1 MTPFFTQKTKYRKN
15 QTANSGFTLVEL
27 LAVVAILLLV
37 GLIAVFSLNKLR
49 RTLRQHELDAKAQII
64 YVAAQNRLAELRAA
78 GQEALCI
85 NGFDKSD
92 SIVHKMEY
100 DSRHMDESAKN
111 TDFYYLLV
119 NDTSDKFQTA
129 VTALLPSSAVDQE
142 LWNGYWCIEFAPETG
157 SIYAVFYS
165 ETTLPD
171 HDDLNA
177 SYRNFNY
184 RLKTTSVGYYGG
196 DIAQTQD
203 ISKFNP
209 SITIENAEKLI
220 VTFYCNN
227 PVSEKMT
234 FKIDISD
241 KDGGTYTRT
250 ITNFA
255 QLDKY
260 NYKYQW
266 ILDSLAAEKG
276 IGDAGAA
283 RFAAQTGGEV
293 SCGTP
298 ITITL
303 TVSSANPSVDTVS
316 TSRTTNGLFDDRAD
330 LSYGENTALVSCG
343 RHLANLDS
351 SSRVSSTIT
360 SAVQISDISFS
371 DDPADPSDWYSL
383 CTAKGVNFKPI
394 SNNHLTSYVGS
405 SSIGGITA
413 RHTINGLTVS
423 SSSPAGLF
431 SNFSGKISNVT
442 LVNANISSTSAA
454 GALVGRAT
462 GSLKLEN
469 CRVYLAD
476 SDLSGMKAASA
487 DKIPSRITGTHA
499 GGLVG
504 VYENSS
510 TGNAQANGTLI
521 IENSFAATA
530 INSTTAAGGL
540 VGHAAG
546 AVSVSQSYAD
556 CYLTAPVTG
565 GLVGTTTG
573 SGGLTLSDSYA
584 AGYQTAT
591 DSAAGFV
598 AGYLTKATSSY
609 SACAYLGN
617 PQAVYTTA
625 KTSTS
630 IATDIKNVF
639 YLTSGLDGKQ
649 HTDITGTTGG
659 RSYAEMI
666 AAEFLTDL
674 GGTAFTAA
682 SADTTHPYNL
692 LGQGLSTY
700 SYPRLANLSHYGD
713 WKAEFETDALVYYE
727 QYKDGSVGFFGGNVD
742 NLDDGKTILGDGYA
756 VALSASLN
764 GSLTV
769 TYNGNSVTLSGTATP
784 LTSSYGGT
792 TYYLY
797 PVGML
802 TTSTDTTTTNF
813 YHSVNVNGRT
823 YQFNPYFAKTVT
835 TGSGAGVPATVYLR
849 TARHLYELSCRY
861 GDLAAATANTTF
873 RQERDIDYD
882 TYGWTTY
889 TSSTDTVTS
898 QAPIHSA
905 VNAADAGDTGGF
917 RAVYDGDGHTIRG
930 VSFASA
936 GNDVGMFAVVA
947 PMGTVRNVALLSDS
961 SSNTNKKS
969 TVERSGLIQGSTT
982 VVYMGALAGRNYGTV
997 SNCAVSGYA
1006 FGGASG
1012 VAAYQHSTVYLGG
1025 LVGGNLYHKTHSGR
1039 IVSSEANCP
1048 QAEVSAY
1055 SAAVYAGGF
1064 TGSNAGGSIQSCYA
1078 LGVLKARDVS
1088 ASTVRLC
1095 GFAGENAGGAL
1106 AYCYS
1111 ATALTAA
1118 GEAEVYG
1125 LTRTGG
1131 SAAQCF
1137 YLDGGTYAYGEG
1149 LYAYNVSGNSFR
1161 VNAAQSPI
1169 NGANLETQ
1177 SLYGFT
1183 KLTASGTEA
1192 VYPYPAVVRDAAGKT
1207 VHYGPWPKQR
1217 HIGTMGV
1224 FYWEREQ
1231 GGNAGYHLS
1240 YIGTDNGVAFSGST
1254 LCVQHNDSGV
1264 VMEYGYGY
1272 FFKPGGLTDTVRLDV
1287 SANCHLGAVNEAAGS
1302 ALKAQ
1307 MPEYEFVAYTT
1318 GAGQATDTKFTG
1330 AMYLTGKETNC
1341 TWTLKYGDAESVYTL
1356 CPFFADAMSLD
1367 SITDTPFSDA
1377 HKPGTAGK
1385 PYQVRSVSQ
1394 LQNINWN
1401 YGTKSVDHS
1410 ITSSNDENITK
1421 YPYLGSYRN
1430 SVGWG
1435 EDNFGNQT
1443 RRYWVQSH
1451 DLDAAAEYKITNNS
1465 DHLFTPIGNMVDRNN
1480 DGGTANPYVSFF
1492 CSDYDGGAYTIRNV
1506 QIESTAQCV
1515 GLFGYTIGA
1524 NLKDIVMYS
1533 DRASE
1538 IVNGKKG
1545 TGWYA
1550 VGGLVGF
1557 AGAGK
1562 DNASFTNCSVSGY
1575 TIRDIR
1581 ENPSG
1586 WGGGCVGGLVG
1597 ATNMN
1602 ITGCTA
1608 VTDIELNPGY
1618 NTAWNNL
1625 RVGGIAGV
1633 CRATLDKCYAGGSI
1647 TVGKLNTYHS
1657 GYGNSTSIWVGG
1669 LVGGI
1674 ILRDHGSLESYMG
1687 TTTNAL
1693 TVRNSY
1699 AFVELPPLN
1708 TNTNKNHVMSS
1719 FAIASNG
1726 EMRNTFS
1733 TSTNNKNIYNTS
1745 AFIYNSYA
1753 LIDTIGS
1760 TEDYSAFK
1768 DDINSWASKNG
1779 NVWVY
1784 QEQNNRVQVY
1794 GRNLNTV
1801 DSSAE
1806 RRRIILNNERSPYIT
1821 YAQMQKDL
1829 QGWLNGGESTS
1840 TLKFDTVTVTENGA
1854 PIPGKYSFPGANAE
1868 MLDGLDFPFPTIL
1881 TQKDVAGR
1889 TVNVHYGRWP
1899 TSGLYWERTRTTL
1912 DLCADRSGEGAPTL
1926 TVALYQYPAV
1936 TEATDTPKITLVN
1949 DTDGQTSNLLGVG
1962 TPQYDSTAKRWT
1974 VTFTGKGRTGLVIA
1988 RAKLGGHTAEMTID
2002 VTQTLLLTSDKAA
2015 SGVSVRYGGE
2025 SETVQL
2031 TLTDAKN
2038 KPIAAKQGESLTW
2051 EVTATKQGGG
2061 YDPGDESIVECSAVT
2076 AVDAASGLYQFTV
2089 SGFSGGISTVSV
2101 TCTYTYPEGT
2111 GQKSV
2116 TARLLLNAKSTR
2128 DAVGLVYDAAEDTR
2142 VYAVANGEYR
2152 SELNDTS
2159 KAGRADVTVPEFS
2172 REVGKL
2178 YLFAGSGYTELGD
2191 FEVVT
2196 SGLSAVNA
2204 EGKTVAVTATPGAI
2218 QTAEGV
2224 QYREVT
2230 FISTDEALI
2239 SGEIVLRHKD
2249 GAVYTLHLEEYTY
2262 KPTT

>member
-85 NGFDKSD
+85 NGFDESD

-100 DSRHMDESAKN
+100 DPRHMDESAKN

-119 NDTSDKFQTA
+119 NDTSYKSQTA
-129 VTALLPSSAVDQE
+129 ATALLPSSAVDQE

-171 HDDLNA
+171 HDDLNT

-184 RLKTTSVGYYGG
+184 RLKTASVGYYGG

-203 ISKFNP
+203 ISKFNQ

-241 KDGGTYTRT
+241 KDGGTFTRT

-276 IGDAGAA
+276 IGNAGAA
-283 RFAAQTGGEV
+283 RFAAQTNYKV
-293 SCGTP
+293 SRGTP

-351 SSRVSSTIT
+351 SSGVSPTIT

-383 CTAKGVNFKPI
+383 YTAKGVSFKPI
-394 SNNHLTSYVGS
+394 SDNHITSYVGS
-405 SSIGGITA
+405 SSIGSDSA

-423 SSSPAGLF
+423 SNSPAGLF

-462 GSLKLEN
+462 GSLKLAN

-521 IENSFAATA
+521 IENSFAATT

-540 VGHAAG
+540 VGHAVG

-573 SGGLTLSDSYA
+573 NGGLTLSDSYA

-598 AGYLTKATSSY
+598 AGYLTKATNSY

-625 KTSTS
+625 NTSTS

-666 AAEFLTDL
+666 AAQFLTDL

-700 SYPRLANLSHYGD
+700 SYPRLVKLSHYGD
-713 WKAEFETDALVYYE
+713 WQAEFETEALVYYE
-727 QYKDGSVGFFGGNVD
+727 RYIDNSVGFFGGNVD

-756 VALSASLN
+756 VALSAPLT

-769 TYNGNSVTLSGTATP
+769 TYNGNSVTLSGTTTP

-797 PVGML
+797 PVDML
-802 TTSTDTTTTNF
+802 TTGTDISDTSF
-813 YHSVNVNGRT
+813 YHSVTVNGRT

-835 TGSGAGVPATVYLR
+835 TGSGTRAPASVYLR
-849 TARHLYELSCRY
+849 TARHLYELSRHY

-873 RQERDIDYD
+873 RQECDIS
-882 TYGWTTY
+882 Y
-889 TSSTDTVTS
+889 TSYLWADYTNYGAVSTQT
-898 QAPIHSA
+898 PITGTA
-905 VNAADAGDTGGF
+905 ENDGDTGGF
-917 RAVYDGDGHTIRG
+917 RAVYDGGGHTIRG
-930 VSFASA
+930 VSFVSA
-936 GNDVGMFAVVA
+936 GNDVGMFAVIA
-947 PMGTVRNVALLSDS
+947 PGGMVRNVALLSDS
-961 SSNTNKKS
+961 SSNASKS
-969 TVERSGLIQGSTT
+969 AVERSGLIQGSTT

-1006 FGGASG
+1006 LGGASG

-1048 QAEVSAY
+1048 LAEVSAY

-1078 LGVLKARDVS
+1078 LGVLKALDVS
-1088 ASTVRLC
+1088 NSTVRLC

-1240 YIGTDNGVAFSGST
+1240 YIGTEEGDRFSGNT

-1318 GAGQATDTKFTG
+1318 GA
-1330 AMYLTGKETNC
+1330 MYLTGEETNC

-1367 SITDTPFSDA
+1367 SITDTQFSDA

-1430 SVGWG
+1430 TVWG
-1435 EDNFGNQT
+1435 SDEKKFGNQT

-1451 DLDAAAEYKITNNS
+1451 DLDAAAEYKTTNNS
-1465 DHLFTPIGNMVDRNN
+1465 DHLFTPIGNMVDTRN
-1480 DGGTANPYVSFF
+1480 DGGKADPYVSFF

-1608 VTDIELNPGY
+1608 VTDIVLNVEY
-1618 NTAWNNL
+1618 DEAWTNL

-1633 CRATLDKCYAGGSI
+1633 CRATLDKCYAGGSV
-1647 TVGKLNTYHS
+1647 TAAAMKNSHVGVAS
-1657 GYGNSTSIWVGG
+1657 STNIWVGG

-1674 ILRDHGSLESYMG
+1674 ILRDHGNLESYMG

-1708 TNTNKNHVMSS
+1708 NDANKNHVKATYS
-1719 FAIASNG
+1719 IASNG
-1726 EMRNTFS
+1726 EMLNAFAPV
-1733 TSTNNKNIYNTS
+1733 TNSVAYIKNC
-1745 AFIYNSYA
+1745 YA
-1753 LIDTIGS
+1753 LIDTAANAN
-1760 TEDYSAFK
+1760 DYNAFGKSA
-1768 DDINSWASKNG
+1768 DTNWAAELDLNHYTKNG
-1779 NVWVY
+1779 
-1784 QEQNNRVQVY
+1784 ENNRQ
-1794 GRNLNTV
+1794 
-1801 DSSAE
+1801 E
-1806 RRRIILNNERSPYIT
+1806 KQRRVLITNNGKTPYIT
-1821 YAQMQKDL
+1821 YEQMQTALKDL
-1829 QGWLNGGESTS
+1829 LNGGESTS

-1899 TSGLYWERTRTTL
+1899 TSGLYWGRTRTTL

-1936 TEATDTPKITLVN
+1936 TGTTDTPEIALVN
-1949 DTDGQTSNLLGVG
+1949 DTDGQTSNLLD
-1962 TPQYDSTAKRWT
+1962 YTAPVYNSAEHCWE
-1974 VTFTGKGRTGLVIA
+1974 VTFTGTGRTGLVIA

-2076 AVDAASGLYQFTV
+2076 AVDAANGLYQFTV

-2128 DAVGLVYDAAEDTR
+2128 DAVGLVYDLTEDTR
-2142 VYAVANGEYR
+2142 VYTIANGEYR
-2152 SELNDTS
+2152 SELYDTS

-2196 SGLSAVNA
+2196 SGLSAVDA

-2230 FISTDEALI
+2230 FSGTDEALI

-2249 GAVYTLHLEEYTY
+2249 GAVYTLHLEKYTY
-2262 KPTT
+2262 KPATQEGR

>member
-78 GQEALCI
+78 GQEDLCT
-85 NGFDKSD
+85 NGLDETGA
-92 SIVHKMEY
+92 IVHKMEY
-100 DSRHMDESAKN
+100 DGTHMDESAKN
-111 TDFYYLLV
+111 TNFYYLLI
-119 NDTSDKFQTA
+119 NDKSEKQQTA
-129 VTALLPSSAVDQE
+129 ATALLPASAVDQE
-142 LWNGYWCIEFAPETG
+142 LWNGYWCIEFAHKTG

-165 ETTLPD
+165 ESPLPN
-171 HDDLNA
+171 HDDLNGY
-177 SYRNFNY
+177 YRNFNY
-184 RLKTTSVGYYGG
+184 RLKDTAVGYYGG

-209 SITIENAEKLI
+209 SISIENAEKLT
-220 VTFYCNN
+220 VTFYCYS

-255 QLDKY
+255 QLDRY

-266 ILDSLAAEKG
+266 VLDSLAKEGTLKN
-276 IGDAGAA
+276 A
-283 RFAAQTGGEV
+283 RFAAQTEGKV

-343 RHLANLDS
+343 RHLANLDNS
-351 SSRVSSTIT
+351 SGVDSTIT

-371 DDPADPSDWYSL
+371 DDPTDPSDWYSL
-383 CTAKGVNFKPI
+383 YGAKFTPI
-394 SNNHLTSYVGS
+394 SNKKLTSYNGLS
-405 SSIGGITA
+405 KIGDTA
-413 RHTINGLTVS
+413 ERHTINGLTVS
-423 SSSPAGLF
+423 SASPAGLF
-431 SNFSGKISNVT
+431 SDFSGEISNVT
-442 LVNANISSTSAA
+442 LVNANMSSTSAA

-462 GSLKLEN
+462 GSLKLAN

-476 SDLSGMKAASA
+476 SDLSSMKAASA

-504 VYENSS
+504 VYENSPS
-510 TGNAQANGTLI
+510 GSEQANNKLI
-521 IENSFAATA
+521 IGNSFAATT
-530 INSTTAAGGL
+530 ITGNIAAAGL

-591 DSAAGFV
+591 NSAAGFV
-598 AGYLTKATSSY
+598 AGHLTSAKQSY
-609 SACAYLGN
+609 SACAYLGAG
-617 PQAVYTTA
+617 AVHTTA
-625 KTSTS
+625 KSGTIT
-630 IATDIKNVF
+630 INDKVF
-639 YLTSGLDGKQ
+639 YLNSGLESKTPTHISGTSGK
-649 HTDITGTTGG
+649 
-659 RSYAEMI
+659 SYADMSVDL
-666 AAEFLTDL
+666 FLTEL
-674 GGTAFTAA
+674 GSTAFAAA

-700 SYPRLANLSHYGD
+700 SYPRLVNLSHYGD
-713 WKAEFETDALVYYE
+713 WQAEFETEALVYYE
-727 QYKDGSVGFFGGNVD
+727 RYSDNSVGFFGGNVD

-756 VALSASLN
+756 VALSAPLSGMHSITVSYGTNTATLN
-764 GSLTV
+764 VNS
-769 TYNGNSVTLSGTATP
+769 TYNQ
-784 LTSSYGGT
+784 SSYGGT

-849 TARHLYELSCRY
+849 TARHLYELSRHY

-873 RQERDIDYD
+873 RQERDINY
-882 TYGWTTY
+882 TTY
-889 TSSTDTVTS
+889 EWKSYTSYEAITS

-905 VNAADAGDTGGF
+905 VNAADVGDTGGF
-917 RAVYDGDGHTIRG
+917 RAVYDGGGHIIRG
-930 VSFASA
+930 VSFASE
-936 GNDVGMFAVVA
+936 GNDVGMFAVIA
-947 PMGTVRNVALLSDS
+947 PSGTVRNVALLSDS
-961 SSNTNKKS
+961 SSNTNKS
-969 TVERSGLIQGSTT
+969 TVERSELIQGSTT

-1125 LTRTGG
+1125 LTRVGG
-1131 SAAQCF
+1131 SAAQCY

-1149 LYAYNVSGNSFR
+1149 LYAYNASGNSFR
-1161 VNAAQSPI
+1161 GNAAQSPI
-1169 NGANLETQ
+1169 KGEELEGQ

-1183 KLTASGTEA
+1183 KLTASDA
-1192 VYPYPAVVRDAAGKT
+1192 YPYPAVVRDAAGKT
-1207 VHYGPWPKQR
+1207 VHYGTWPVQR

-1240 YIGTDNGVAFSGST
+1240 YIGTEDGDRFSGST
-1254 LCVQHNDSGV
+1254 LCTQHDDSGV

-1272 FFKPGGLTDTVRLDV
+1272 FYKKD
-1287 SANCHLGAVNEAAGS
+1287 SAATGVTLSESGNCHLGAVNEAARS

-1318 GAGQATDTKFTG
+1318 GANEASNGL
-1330 AMYLTGKETNC
+1330 YLTSMETNC

-1367 SITDTPFSDA
+1367 RITDTQFSDA

-1401 YGTKSVDHS
+1401 YGTKSANYS
-1410 ITSSNDENITK
+1410 ITTSNDGNITK

-1430 SVGWG
+1430 SVGRWD
-1435 EDNFGNQT
+1435 EKFGNQT

-1451 DLDAAAEYKITNNS
+1451 DVDAAAEYNVTNNS
-1465 DHLFTPIGNMVDRNN
+1465 DHLFTPIGNMVD
-1480 DGGTANPYVSFF
+1480 TANNGGKAEPYVSFF

-1506 QIESTAQCV
+1506 QIESTAQSV

-1533 DRASE
+1533 DRGSE
-1538 IVNGKKG
+1538 IVNEKSG

-1562 DNASFTNCSVSGY
+1562 TGASFTNCSVSGY
-1575 TIRDIR
+1575 TVRDIR

-1608 VTDIELNPGY
+1608 VTDIVLNVKY
-1618 NTAWNNL
+1618 DEDWTNL

-1647 TVGKLNTYHS
+1647 TAETMAQPHVINWQGDYK
-1657 GYGNSTSIWVGG
+1657 STSIWVGG

-1693 TVRNSY
+1693 TVQNSY
-1699 AFVELPPLN
+1699 AFVELPPL
-1708 TNTNKNHVMSS
+1708 TDSTNKNHVKAAYS
-1719 FAIASNG
+1719 IASNG
-1726 EMRNTFS
+1726 EMQNSSFTLNGISNSDAYIQNCYVLTDVAADTSDYTRVGSITNWSNRVELTGNGNTRGRRVYL
-1733 TSTNNKNIYNTS
+1733 TNNGKT
-1745 AFIYNSYA
+1745 
-1753 LIDTIGS
+1753 
-1760 TEDYSAFK
+1760 
-1768 DDINSWASKNG
+1768 
-1779 NVWVY
+1779 
-1784 QEQNNRVQVY
+1784 
-1794 GRNLNTV
+1794 
-1801 DSSAE
+1801 
-1806 RRRIILNNERSPYIT
+1806 PYIT
-1821 YAQMQKDL
+1821 YAQMQKNL
-1829 QGWLNGGESTS
+1829 QDWLNGGASTS
-1840 TLKFDTVTVTENGA
+1840 TLQFGTVTVEENGA
-1854 PIPGKYSFPGANAE
+1854 AIHGKYSFPGANAE

-1881 TQKDVAGR
+1881 TQKNVAGKI
-1889 TVNVHYGRWP
+1889 VNVHYGRWP

-1912 DLCADRSGEGAPTL
+1912 DLCADRSGGAPTL
-1926 TVALYQYPAV
+1926 TVKLHQLPAV
-1936 TEATDTPKITLVN
+1936 TNTTTPPEITLVN
-1949 DTDGQTSNLLGVG
+1949 DTDGQTSNLLVFG
-1962 TPQYDSTAKRWT
+1962 TPQYNNGYWT

-1988 RAKLGGHTAEMTID
+1988 RATLGDHTAEMTID

-2015 SGVSVRYGGE
+2015 SGVSVRYGGA
-2025 SETVQL
+2025 SETVPL

-2038 KPIAAKQGESLTW
+2038 KPIAVKDGESLTW

-2061 YDPGDESIVECSAVT
+2061 YDDSDVSIVDCGDVT
-2076 AVDAASGLYQFTV
+2076 AVDAAKGLYEFTV

-2111 GQKSV
+2111 GWKSV
-2116 TARLLLNAKSTR
+2116 TARLLLSAKSTR
-2128 DAVGLVYDAAEDTR
+2128 DAVGLVYDLVEDTR
-2142 VYAVANGEYR
+2142 VYTVANGEYR
-2152 SELNDTS
+2152 SELNDTP
-2159 KAGRADVTVPEFS
+2159 KTGRADVTVPTFS
-2172 REVGKL
+2172 REAGKL
-2178 YLFAGSGYTELGD
+2178 YLFAGSGYTELAD
-2191 FEVVT
+2191 FAVDT
-2196 SGLSAVNA
+2196 SGLSAVDA
-2204 EGKTVAVTATPGAI
+2204 AGDPVTVTATPGAI

-2230 FISTDEALI
+2230 FSNTETALI
-2239 SGEIVLRHKD
+2239 SGSIVLTHNLDR
-2249 GAVYTLHLEEYTY
+2249 AAYTLRLEKYTY

>member
-1 MTPFFTQKTKYRKN
+1 MTPFFTRKTKYRKN
-15 QTANSGFTLVEL
+15 QTTNLGFTLVEL

-49 RTLRQHELDAKAQII
+49 RTLRQQELDAKAQII

-85 NGFDKSD
+85 NGFDKLD

-100 DSRHMDESAKN
+100 DPRHMDESAKN

-119 NDTSDKFQTA
+119 NDNSDKSQTA
-129 VTALLPSSAVDQE
+129 ATALLPSSAVDQE

-171 HDDLNA
+171 HDDLNI

-184 RLKTTSVGYYGG
+184 RLKTASVGYYGG

-241 KDGGTYTRT
+241 KYGGTYTRT

-276 IGDAGAA
+276 IGNADAA
-283 RFAAQTGGEV
+283 RFAAQTNYQV

-351 SSRVSSTIT
+351 SSGVNSTIT

-383 CTAKGVNFKPI
+383 YTAKGVSFKPI

-405 SSIGGITA
+405 SSIGDITA

-423 SSSPAGLF
+423 SNSPAGLF
-431 SNFSGKISNVT
+431 SNFNGNISNVT
-442 LVNANISSTSAA
+442 LVNASIGSSTSAA

-462 GSLKLEN
+462 GSLKLAN

-476 SDLSGMKAASA
+476 SDLSSMKAASA
-487 DKIPSRITGTHA
+487 DKIPSRITGRHA

-510 TGNAQANGTLI
+510 SGNAQATGTLI
-521 IENSFAATA
+521 IENSFAATT

-573 SGGLTLSDSYA
+573 SGGLTLRDSYA

-598 AGYLTKATSSY
+598 AGYLTKATNSY

-625 KTSTS
+625 NTSTS
-630 IATDIKNVF
+630 VATDIENVF

-649 HTDITGTTGG
+649 PTDITGTGG

-666 AAEFLTDL
+666 AAKFLTDL

-700 SYPRLANLSHYGD
+700 SYPRLVNLSHYGD
-713 WKAEFETDALVYYE
+713 WQAEFETEALVYYE
-727 QYKDGSVGFFGGNVD
+727 RYSDYSVGFFGGNVD
-742 NLDDGKTILGDGYA
+742 NLNDGKTILGDGYA
-756 VALSASLN
+756 VALSAPLN

-769 TYNGNSVTLSGTATP
+769 TYNGNSVTLSGTPAP
-784 LTSSYGGT
+784 LNSSYGGT

-797 PVGML
+797 PLDML
-802 TTSTDTTTTNF
+802 TTSTDTATTNF
-813 YHSVNVNGRT
+813 YHSVTVNGRT

-835 TGSGAGVPATVYLR
+835 TGSGTRAPASVYLR
-849 TARHLYELSCRY
+849 TARHLYELSRHY

-882 TYGWTTY
+882 TYWWTTY
-889 TSSTDTVTS
+889 TSLTDAVTS

-905 VNAADAGDTGGF
+905 VNAADVGDTGGF
-917 RAVYDGDGHTIRG
+917 RAVYDGGGHIIRG
-930 VSFASA
+930 VSFASV
-936 GNDVGMFAVVA
+936 GNDVGMFAVIA
-947 PMGTVRNVALLSDS
+947 PGGTVRNVALLSS
-961 SSNTNKKS
+961 GTER
-969 TVERSGLIQGSTT
+969 VERSGLIQGSTT

-1006 FGGASG
+1006 LGGASG

-1048 QAEVSAY
+1048 LAEVSAY

-1137 YLDGGTYAYGEG
+1137 YLDGGTYAYSEG

-1207 VHYGPWPKQR
+1207 VHYGPWPEQR

-1318 GAGQATDTKFTG
+1318 GAGQATDTEFTG

-1367 SITDTPFSDA
+1367 SITDTQFSDA

-1410 ITSSNDENITK
+1410 ITSSDDENITK

-1430 SVGWG
+1430 TVRGSD
-1435 EDNFGNQT
+1435 EKKFGNQT

-1451 DLDAAAEYKITNNS
+1451 DLDAAAEYDDP

-1480 DGGTANPYVSFF
+1480 GGGTANPYVSFF

-1533 DRASE
+1533 DRGSK
-1538 IVNGKKG
+1538 IVNDENG

-1557 AGAGK
+1557 AGAGITG
-1562 DNASFTNCSVSGY
+1562 ASFTNCSVSGY
-1575 TIRDIR
+1575 TIQDTRAN
-1581 ENPSG
+1581 NPD

-1608 VTDIELNPGY
+1608 VTDIVLSPTYDIGY
-1618 NTAWNNL
+1618 KNL

-1633 CRATLDKCYAGGSI
+1633 CRATLDKCYAGGSV
-1647 TVGKLNTYHS
+1647 TAAAMKNSHVGVAR
-1657 GYGNSTSIWVGG
+1657 STNIWVGG

-1674 ILRDHGSLESYMG
+1674 ILRDHGNLESYMG

-1708 TNTNKNHVMSS
+1708 TNTNKNHVMAVYSL
-1719 FAIASNG
+1719 ASNG
-1726 EMRNTFS
+1726 EMQNSNFTLNGVYNSDAYIQNCYALTDVAANTS
-1733 TSTNNKNIYNTS
+1733 DYIRVGSRADWRRQVELTGNTNSGRRVYLTNNGKT
-1745 AFIYNSYA
+1745 
-1753 LIDTIGS
+1753 
-1760 TEDYSAFK
+1760 
-1768 DDINSWASKNG
+1768 
-1779 NVWVY
+1779 
-1784 QEQNNRVQVY
+1784 
-1794 GRNLNTV
+1794 
-1801 DSSAE
+1801 
-1806 RRRIILNNERSPYIT
+1806 PYIT
-1821 YAQMQKDL
+1821 YAQMQKELKD
-1829 QGWLNGGESTS
+1829 WLNGGASAS
-1840 TLKFDTVTVTENGA
+1840 SLRFDTVTVTENGA
-1854 PIPGKYSFPGANAE
+1854 PIPGKYSFPGAGAE

-1936 TEATDTPKITLVN
+1936 AEATDMPEIALVN
-1949 DTDGQTSNLLGVG
+1949 DTDGKTSDLL
-1962 TPQYDSTAKRWT
+1962 DWTAPVYNSAERCWK
-1974 VTFTGKGRTGLVIA
+1974 VTFTGKERTGLVIA
-1988 RAKLGGHTAEMTID
+1988 RATLGGHTAEMTID

-2025 SETVQL
+2025 SATVQL
-2031 TLTDAKN
+2031 TLADAKN
-2038 KPIAAKQGESLTW
+2038 RPIAAKQGESLTW

-2061 YDPGDESIVECSAVT
+2061 YDSGAVSIVTCGDVT
-2076 AVDAASGLYQFTV
+2076 AVDAANGLYQFTV

-2101 TCTYTYPEGT
+2101 TCTYAYPEGT

-2128 DAVGLVYDAAEDTR
+2128 DAVGLVYDLTEDTR
-2142 VYAVANGEYR
+2142 VYTIANGEYR
-2152 SELNDTS
+2152 SELNDTP
-2159 KAGRADVTVPEFS
+2159 KAGTADVTVPEFS

-2191 FEVVT
+2191 FAVVT

-2204 EGKTVAVTATPGAI
+2204 EGSEIAMPFVTLGAI
-2218 QTAEGV
+2218 QEAEGV

-2230 FISTDEALI
+2230 FSGTEALI

>member
-78 GQEALCI
+78 GQEALGI
-85 NGFDKSD
+85 NGFDESD

-129 VTALLPSSAVDQE
+129 ATALLPSSAVDQE

-171 HDDLNA
+171 HDDLNT

-184 RLKTTSVGYYGG
+184 RLKTASVGYYGG

-241 KDGGTYTRT
+241 KAGGTYTRT

-276 IGDAGAA
+276 IGNAGAA
-283 RFAAQTGGEV
+283 RFAAQTNYQV
-293 SCGTP
+293 SRGTP

-351 SSRVSSTIT
+351 SSGVSPTIT

-383 CTAKGVNFKPI
+383 YTAKGVNFKPI
-394 SNNHLTSYVGS
+394 YNNHLTSYVGL
-405 SSIGGITA
+405 SSIGGIAA

-423 SSSPAGLF
+423 SNSPAGLF
-431 SNFSGKISNVT
+431 SNFSGEISNVT
-442 LVNANISSTSAA
+442 LVNANIGSSTSAA

-462 GSLKLEN
+462 GSLKLAN

-476 SDLSGMKAASA
+476 SDLSSMKAASA

-510 TGNAQANGTLI
+510 TGNTQANGTLI
-521 IENSFAATA
+521 IENSFAATT

-565 GLVGTTTG
+565 GLVGMTTG

-598 AGYLTKATSSY
+598 AGYLTKATNSY

-682 SADTTHPYNL
+682 SADATHPYNL

-700 SYPRLANLSHYGD
+700 SYPRLVNLSHYGD
-713 WKAEFETDALVYYE
+713 WQAEFETEALVYYE
-727 QYKDGSVGFFGGNVD
+727 RYSDNSVGFFGGNVD

-756 VALSASLN
+756 VALSAPLT

-769 TYNGNSVTLSGTATP
+769 TYNGNSVPLSDTAKP
-784 LTSSYGGT
+784 LNSSYGGT

-797 PVGML
+797 PVKRL
-802 TTSTDTTTTNF
+802 TTGADISDTSF
-813 YHSVNVNGRT
+813 YHSVTVNGRT

-835 TGSGAGVPATVYLR
+835 TGSGTRAPASVYLR
-849 TARHLYELSCRY
+849 TARHLYELSCHY
-861 GDLAAATANTTF
+861 GDLAAATATTTF

-889 TSSTDTVTS
+889 TAVTS
-898 QAPIHSA
+898 QEPIHSA

-917 RAVYDGDGHTIRG
+917 RAVYDGGGHTIRG

-936 GNDVGMFAVVA
+936 GNDVGMFAVIA
-947 PMGTVRNVALLSDS
+947 PGGMVRNVALLSDS
-961 SSNTNKKS
+961 SSNTSKS

-1006 FGGASG
+1006 LGGASG

-1048 QAEVSAY
+1048 LAEVSAY

-1131 SAAQCF
+1131 SAAQCY

-1149 LYAYNVSGNSFR
+1149 LYAYNASGNSFR

-1207 VHYGPWPKQR
+1207 VHYGPWLEQR

-1264 VMEYGYGY
+1264 VTEYGYGY

-1287 SANCHLGAVNEAAGS
+1287 SANCYLGAVNEAAGS

-1318 GAGQATDTKFTG
+1318 GS
-1330 AMYLTGKETNC
+1330 MYLTDKETNC

-1367 SITDTPFSDA
+1367 SIAGTQFSDA

-1401 YGTKSVDHS
+1401 YVELDATSSIKGAPEQMPFKDDQSKDYWSAYPYLVRYQPEDTTHVKNNQWQDRRDAAITLISDSGKGLYWAQSHDVDAYVEVGKADDNFTPIGGLQDIMEIESPRSKPCTAFFAGSFDGQDYTIRNIS
-1410 ITSSNDENITK
+1410 ITSS
-1421 YPYLGSYRN
+1421 
-1430 SVGWG
+1430 
-1435 EDNFGNQT
+1435 
-1443 RRYWVQSH
+1443 
-1451 DLDAAAEYKITNNS
+1451 
-1465 DHLFTPIGNMVDRNN
+1465 
-1480 DGGTANPYVSFF
+1480 
-1492 CSDYDGGAYTIRNV
+1492 
-1506 QIESTAQCV
+1506 AQCV
-1515 GLFGYTIGA
+1515 GLFGFTSGA
-1524 NLKDIVMYS
+1524 QLRNIIMYS
-1533 DRASE
+1533 DRGSVIKNTADGQ
-1538 IVNGKKG
+1538 N
-1545 TGWYA
+1545 WYCL
-1550 VGGLVGF
+1550 GGLVGF
-1557 AGAGK
+1557 AGAGS
-1562 DNASFTNCSVSGY
+1562 DDTSTAALTNCSVSGY
-1575 TIRDIR
+1575 TIQDNWKNI
-1581 ENPSG
+1581 PG

-1608 VTDIELNPGY
+1608 VTDIVLNIAY
-1618 NTAWNNL
+1618 ENAYANL

-1633 CRATLDKCYAGGSI
+1633 CRATVDKCYAGGSI
-1647 TVGKLNTYHS
+1647 KSTSTVPLQNSASK
-1657 GYGNSTSIWVGG
+1657 STSIWASG

-1674 ILRDHGSLESYMG
+1674 MLRYEGGLSKLVGKADSTLYVKNSYTFVEMPESG
-1687 TTTNAL
+1687 KN
-1693 TVRNSY
+1693 TVRRS
-1699 AFVELPPLN
+1699 
-1708 TNTNKNHVMSS
+1708 MS
-1719 FAIASNG
+1719 IASNG
-1726 EMRNTFS
+1726 EMQVNDFNGVNNSTAYIENCYALADAVRNTYDYKEKKDTNWNGQVELS
-1733 TSTNNKNIYNTS
+1733 YAYVGGKRWTYLTNNGKT
-1745 AFIYNSYA
+1745 
-1753 LIDTIGS
+1753 
-1760 TEDYSAFK
+1760 
-1768 DDINSWASKNG
+1768 
-1779 NVWVY
+1779 
-1784 QEQNNRVQVY
+1784 
-1794 GRNLNTV
+1794 
-1801 DSSAE
+1801 
-1806 RRRIILNNERSPYIT
+1806 PYIT
-1821 YAQMQKDL
+1821 YEQMQTELKDL
-1829 QGWLNGGESTS
+1829 LNGGESTS

-1912 DLCADRSGEGAPTL
+1912 DLCADRSGEVAPTL

-1936 TEATDTPKITLVN
+1936 AEATDTPEIALVN
-1949 DTDGQTSNLLGVG
+1949 DTDGKTSDLLDWAAPV
-1962 TPQYDSTAKRWT
+1962 YNSAERCWK
-1974 VTFTGKGRTGLVIA
+1974 VTFTGKERTGLAVA
-1988 RAKLGGHTAEMTID
+1988 RATLGDHTAEMTID
-2002 VTQTLLLTSDKAA
+2002 VTQTLLLISDKAA

-2025 SETVQL
+2025 SATVQL

-2038 KPIAAKQGESLTW
+2038 RPIAAKQGESLTW

-2061 YDPGDESIVECSAVT
+2061 YDPGAVSIVTCGDVT
-2076 AVDAASGLYQFTV
+2076 AVDAAKGLYQFTV

-2128 DAVGLVYDAAEDTR
+2128 DAVGLVYDMTADTR
-2142 VYAVANGEYR
+2142 VYTIANGEYR
-2152 SELNDTS
+2152 SELYDTS

-2178 YLFAGSGYTELGD
+2178 YLFAGSGYTKLED
-2191 FEVVT
+2191 FAV
-2196 SGLSAVNA
+2196 SFDGLSAVNA

-2230 FISTDEALI
+2230 FSGTEALI

-2249 GAVYTLHLEEYTY
+2249 GAVYTLHLEKYTY
-2262 KPTT
+2262 KPATQEGR

>member
-85 NGFDKSD
+85 NGFDKLD

-100 DSRHMDESAKN
+100 DPRHMDESAKN

-119 NDTSDKFQTA
+119 NDTSDKSQTA
-129 VTALLPSSAVDQE
+129 ATALLPSSAVDQE

-171 HDDLNA
+171 HDDLNI

-184 RLKTTSVGYYGG
+184 RLKTASVGYYGG

-227 PVSEKMT
+227 PSETANMT
-234 FKIDISD
+234 FRVDISD
-241 KDGGTYTRT
+241 TFGHTYTRT
-250 ITNFA
+250 FTDLSR
-255 QLDKY
+255 LDKV

-266 ILDSLAAEKG
+266 VLDSLAKEG
-276 IGDAGAA
+276 TLENA
-283 RFAAQTGGEV
+283 RFAAQTEGKV

-351 SSRVSSTIT
+351 SSRVSSAIT

-383 CTAKGVNFKPI
+383 YTAKGVNFKSI
-394 SNNHLTSYVGS
+394 SNNHITSYIGS

-423 SSSPAGLF
+423 SNSPAGLF

-442 LVNANISSTSAA
+442 LVNANIGSSTSAA

-462 GSLKLEN
+462 GNLTLEN

-476 SDLSGMKAASA
+476 SDLSSMKAASA

-521 IENSFAATA
+521 IENSFAATT

-573 SGGLTLSDSYA
+573 NGGLTLSDSYA

-598 AGYLTKATSSY
+598 AGYLTKATNSY

-625 KTSTS
+625 NTSTS

-666 AAEFLTDL
+666 AAQFLTDL

-700 SYPRLANLSHYGD
+700 SYPRLVKLSHYGD
-713 WKAEFETDALVYYE
+713 WQAEFETEALVYYE
-727 QYKDGSVGFFGGNVD
+727 RYIDNSVGFFGGNVD

-756 VALSASLN
+756 VALSAPLT

-769 TYNGNSVTLSGTATP
+769 TYNGNSVTLSGTTTP

-797 PVGML
+797 PVDML
-802 TTSTDTTTTNF
+802 TTGTDISDTSF
-813 YHSVNVNGRT
+813 YHSVTVNGRT

-835 TGSGAGVPATVYLR
+835 TGSGTRAPASVYLR
-849 TARHLYELSCRY
+849 TARHLYELSRHY

-873 RQERDIDYD
+873 RQECDIS
-882 TYGWTTY
+882 Y
-889 TSSTDTVTS
+889 TSYLWADYTNYGAVSTQT
-898 QAPIHSA
+898 PITGTA
-905 VNAADAGDTGGF
+905 ENDGDTGGF
-917 RAVYDGDGHTIRG
+917 RAVYDGGGHTIRG
-930 VSFASA
+930 VSFVSA
-936 GNDVGMFAVVA
+936 GNDVGMFAVIA
-947 PMGTVRNVALLSDS
+947 PGGMVRNVALLSDS
-961 SSNTNKKS
+961 SSNASKS
-969 TVERSGLIQGSTT
+969 AVERSGLIQGSTT

-1006 FGGASG
+1006 LGGASG

-1048 QAEVSAY
+1048 LAEVSAY

-1078 LGVLKARDVS
+1078 LGVLKALDVS
-1088 ASTVRLC
+1088 NSTVRLC

-1240 YIGTDNGVAFSGST
+1240 YIGTEEGDRFSGNT

-1318 GAGQATDTKFTG
+1318 GA
-1330 AMYLTGKETNC
+1330 MYLTGKETNC
-1341 TWTLKYGDAESVYTL
+1341 TWTLKYGDAKSVYTL
-1356 CPFFADAMSLD
+1356 CPFFADAISLD
-1367 SITDTPFSDA
+1367 SVTGTPFSDA
-1377 HKPGTAGK
+1377 HKPGTADK

-1401 YGTKSVDHS
+1401 YVELDATSSIKGAPEQMPFKDDQGENYWSAYPYLVRYQPEDITNVKNNQWQDRRDAAITLISNSGKGLYWAQSHDVDAYVEVGKADDNFTPIGGLQDIMEIESPRSKPCTAFFTGSFDGQDYTIRNIS
-1410 ITSSNDENITK
+1410 ITSS
-1421 YPYLGSYRN
+1421 
-1430 SVGWG
+1430 
-1435 EDNFGNQT
+1435 
-1443 RRYWVQSH
+1443 
-1451 DLDAAAEYKITNNS
+1451 
-1465 DHLFTPIGNMVDRNN
+1465 
-1480 DGGTANPYVSFF
+1480 
-1492 CSDYDGGAYTIRNV
+1492 
-1506 QIESTAQCV
+1506 AQCV
-1515 GLFGYTIGA
+1515 GLFGFTSGA
-1524 NLKDIVMYS
+1524 QLRNIIMYS
-1533 DRASE
+1533 DRGSVIKNTADGQ
-1538 IVNGKKG
+1538 N
-1545 TGWYA
+1545 WYCL
-1550 VGGLVGF
+1550 GGLVGF
-1557 AGAGK
+1557 AGAGS
-1562 DNASFTNCSVSGY
+1562 DDTSTAALTNCSVSGY
-1575 TIRDIR
+1575 TIQD
-1581 ENPSG
+1581 NWKNKPG

-1608 VTDIELNPGY
+1608 VTDIVLNIAY
-1618 NTAWNNL
+1618 ENAYANL
-1625 RVGGIAGV
+1625 RVGGIVGV

-1647 TVGKLNTYHS
+1647 KSTSTVPLKNS
-1657 GYGNSTSIWVGG
+1657 ASKSTSIWASG

-1674 ILRDHGSLESYMG
+1674 MLRYEGGLSKLVGKADSTLYVKNSYTFVEMPESG
-1687 TTTNAL
+1687 KN
-1693 TVRNSY
+1693 TVRRS
-1699 AFVELPPLN
+1699 
-1708 TNTNKNHVMSS
+1708 MS
-1719 FAIASNG
+1719 IASNG
-1726 EMRNTFS
+1726 EMQVNDFAGVNNSTAYIENCYALADAVQNTYDYKEKKDANWNEQVKLS
-1733 TSTNNKNIYNTS
+1733 YAYAGGKRWTYLTNNGKT
-1745 AFIYNSYA
+1745 
-1753 LIDTIGS
+1753 
-1760 TEDYSAFK
+1760 
-1768 DDINSWASKNG
+1768 
-1779 NVWVY
+1779 
-1784 QEQNNRVQVY
+1784 
-1794 GRNLNTV
+1794 
-1801 DSSAE
+1801 
-1806 RRRIILNNERSPYIT
+1806 PYIT

-1936 TEATDTPKITLVN
+1936 AEATDMPEIALVN
-1949 DTDGQTSNLLGVG
+1949 DTDRKTSDLLNC
-1962 TPQYDSTAKRWT
+1962 TAPVYNSAERCWE
-1974 VTFTGKGRTGLVIA
+1974 VTFTGKERTGLVIA
-1988 RAKLGGHTAEMTID
+1988 RATLGGHTAEMTID

-2025 SETVQL
+2025 SATVQL
-2031 TLTDAKN
+2031 TLADAKN
-2038 KPIAAKQGESLTW
+2038 RPIAAKQGESLTW

-2061 YDPGDESIVECSAVT
+2061 YDSGAVSIVTCGDVT
-2076 AVDAASGLYQFTV
+2076 AVDAAKGLYQFTV

-2128 DAVGLVYDAAEDTR
+2128 DAVGLVYDLTEDTR

-2152 SELNDTS
+2152 SELNDTP
-2159 KAGRADVTVPEFS
+2159 KAGTADVTVPEFS

-2178 YLFAGSGYTELGD
+2178 YLFAGSGYTKLED
-2191 FEVVT
+2191 FAV
-2196 SGLSAVNA
+2196 SFDGLSAVDA

-2218 QTAEGV
+2218 QEAEGV

-2230 FISTDEALI
+2230 FSGTDEALI
-2239 SGEIVLRHKD
+2239 SGKIVLSHKD
-2249 GAVYTLHLEEYTY
+2249 GAVYTLHLEKYTY

>member
-49 RTLRQHELDAKAQII
+49 RTLRQHELDARAQII

-100 DSRHMDESAKN
+100 DPRHMDESAKN

-119 NDTSDKFQTA
+119 NDTSDKSQTA
-129 VTALLPSSAVDQE
+129 ATALLPSSAVDQE

-165 ETTLPD
+165 EATLPD

-184 RLKTTSVGYYGG
+184 RLKTASVGYYGG

-241 KDGGTYTRT
+241 KSGGTFTRT

-283 RFAAQTGGEV
+283 RFAAQTNYQV
-293 SCGTP
+293 SRGTP

-383 CTAKGVNFKPI
+383 YTAKDVNFKPI

-405 SSIGGITA
+405 SSIGDITA

-423 SSSPAGLF
+423 SNSPAGLF
-431 SNFSGKISNVT
+431 SNFSGNISNVT
-442 LVNANISSTSAA
+442 LVNANIISNTSAA

-462 GSLKLEN
+462 GSLKLAN

-499 GGLVG
+499 GSLVG

-510 TGNAQANGTLI
+510 TGSAQANGTLI
-521 IENSFAATA
+521 IENSFAATT

-556 CYLTAPVTG
+556 CYLTAQVTG

-598 AGYLTKATSSY
+598 AGYLTKATNSY

-625 KTSTS
+625 KTSTN
-630 IATDIKNVF
+630 IATDIVNVF
-639 YLTSGLDGKQ
+639 YLTSGLEGKQ
-649 HTDITGTTGG
+649 RTDLSNTSGKCYVDM
-659 RSYAEMI
+659 S
-666 AAEFLTDL
+666 AAQFLTDL
-674 GGTAFTAA
+674 GGNAFAAA

-692 LGQGLSTY
+692 LNQGLSTY
-700 SYPRLANLSHYGD
+700 SYPRLVKLSHYGD
-713 WKAEFETDALVYYE
+713 WQAEFETEALVYYE
-727 QYKDGSVGFFGGNVD
+727 RYSDNSVGFFGGNVD
-742 NLDDGKTILGDGYA
+742 NLADDKTIVGDGYA
-756 VALSASLN
+756 VALSAP
-764 GSLTV
+764 
-769 TYNGNSVTLSGTATP
+769 LSGTLAVTYSGKSETFNATTTSY
-784 LTSSYGGT
+784 LTSAYGGT
-792 TYYLY
+792 NYCLY
-797 PVGML
+797 PVKIL
-802 TTSTDTTTTNF
+802 TTGTDISDTSF
-813 YHSVNVNGRT
+813 YHSVTVNGRT

-835 TGSGAGVPATVYLR
+835 TGNGTRAPASVYLR
-849 TARHLYELSCRY
+849 TARHLYELSRHY
-861 GDLAAATANTTF
+861 GGLAAATANTTF
-873 RQERDIDYD
+873 RQERDIGYD
-882 TYGWTTY
+882 TYEWTTY
-889 TSSTDTVTS
+889 TAVTS
-898 QAPIHSA
+898 QEPIHSA

-917 RAVYDGDGHTIRG
+917 RAVYDGGGHTIRG
-930 VSFASA
+930 VSFVSA
-936 GNDVGMFAVVA
+936 GNDVGMFAVIA
-947 PMGTVRNVALLSDS
+947 PGGMVRNVTLLSDS
-961 SSNTNKKS
+961 SSNTSKS

-982 VVYMGALAGRNYGTV
+982 VVYMGTLAGRNYGTV

-1006 FGGASG
+1006 LGGASG

-1048 QAEVSAY
+1048 LAEVSAY

-1131 SAAQCF
+1131 SAAQCY

-1192 VYPYPAVVRDAAGKT
+1192 VYPYPAVVRDAVGKT

-1287 SANCHLGAVNEAAGS
+1287 SANCRLGAVNEAAGS

-1330 AMYLTGKETNC
+1330 AMYLTGEETNC

-1367 SITDTPFSDA
+1367 SISITGTQFSDA

-1430 SVGWG
+1430 SVGWR

-1451 DLDAAAEYKITNNS
+1451 DVDAAAEYDDP

-1480 DGGTANPYVSFF
+1480 GGGTANPYVSFF

-1506 QIESTAQCV
+1506 RIESTAQCV

-1533 DRASE
+1533 DRGSK
-1538 IVNGKKG
+1538 IVNDENG

-1557 AGAGK
+1557 AGVGK

-1708 TNTNKNHVMSS
+1708 NDANKNHVKATYS
-1719 FAIASNG
+1719 IASNG
-1726 EMRNTFS
+1726 EMLNAFAPV
-1733 TSTNNKNIYNTS
+1733 TNSVAYIKNC
-1745 AFIYNSYA
+1745 YA
-1753 LIDTIGS
+1753 LIDTAANAN
-1760 TEDYSAFK
+1760 DYNAFGKSA
-1768 DDINSWASKNG
+1768 DTNWAAELDLNHYTKNG
-1779 NVWVY
+1779 
-1784 QEQNNRVQVY
+1784 ENNRQ
-1794 GRNLNTV
+1794 
-1801 DSSAE
+1801 E
-1806 RRRIILNNERSPYIT
+1806 KQRRVLITNNGKTPYIT
-1821 YAQMQKDL
+1821 YEQMQTELKDL
-1829 QGWLNGGESTS
+1829 LNGGESTS
-1840 TLKFDTVTVTENGA
+1840 TLKFDTVTVKENGA

-1936 TEATDTPKITLVN
+1936 ADATDMPEIALVN
-1949 DTDGQTSNLLGVG
+1949 DTDGQTSDLLDWTAPV
-1962 TPQYDSTAKRWT
+1962 YNSTAKCWT

>member
-85 NGFDKSD
+85 NGFDESD

-100 DSRHMDESAKN
+100 DPRHMDESAKN
-111 TDFYYLLV
+111 TAFYYLLV
-119 NDTSDKFQTA
+119 NDTSDKSQTA
-129 VTALLPSSAVDQE
+129 ATALLPSSAVDQE

-165 ETTLPD
+165 GTTLPD

-184 RLKTTSVGYYGG
+184 RLKTASVGYYGG

-209 SITIENAEKLI
+209 SITIENAEKLF

-241 KDGGTYTRT
+241 KDGGTFTRT

-276 IGDAGAA
+276 MGDAGAA
-283 RFAAQTGGEV
+283 RFAAQTDGEV

-351 SSRVSSTIT
+351 SSGVSSTIT
-360 SAVQISDISFS
+360 SAAQISDISFS
-371 DDPADPSDWYSL
+371 NDPADPSDWYSL
-383 CTAKGVNFKPI
+383 YTAKDVNFKPI
-394 SNNHLTSYVGS
+394 SNNYLTSYVGS
-405 SSIGGITA
+405 SSIDDITV

-423 SSSPAGLF
+423 SNSPAGLF
-431 SNFSGKISNVT
+431 SNFSGNISNVT
-442 LVNANISSTSAA
+442 LVNANIGSSTSAA

-462 GSLKLEN
+462 GNLKLAN

-487 DKIPSRITGTHA
+487 DKIPSRVTGTYA

-521 IENSFAATA
+521 VENSFAATT

-573 SGGLTLSDSYA
+573 SGGLTLRDSYA

-598 AGYLTKATSSY
+598 AGYLTKATNSY

-625 KTSTS
+625 NTSTS
-630 IATDIKNVF
+630 IATDIVNVF

-666 AAEFLTDL
+666 AAQFLTDL

-700 SYPRLANLSHYGD
+700 SYPRLVNLSHYGD
-713 WKAEFETDALVYYE
+713 WQAEFETEALVYYE
-727 QYKDGSVGFFGGNVD
+727 RYRDKSVGFFGGNVD
-742 NLDDGKTILGDGYA
+742 NLADDKTIVGDGYA
-756 VALSASLN
+756 VALSAPLN

-769 TYNGNSVTLSGTATP
+769 TYNGKSVTLSGTPAP
-784 LTSSYGGT
+784 LNSSYGET

-797 PVGML
+797 PVEIL
-802 TTSTDTTTTNF
+802 TTGTDISGTSF
-813 YHSVNVNGRT
+813 YHSVTVNGRT

-835 TGSGAGVPATVYLR
+835 TGSGTRAPASVYLR
-849 TARHLYELSCRY
+849 TARHLYELSRHY

-873 RQERDIDYD
+873 RQERDIDYG
-882 TYGWTTY
+882 TYEWTTY
-889 TSSTDTVTS
+889 TSSTYAVTS
-898 QAPIHSA
+898 QEPIHSA

-917 RAVYDGDGHTIRG
+917 RAVYDGGGHTIRG
-930 VSFASA
+930 VSFVSA
-936 GNDVGMFAVVA
+936 GNDVGMFAVIA
-947 PMGTVRNVALLSDS
+947 PGGMVRNVALLPDS
-961 SSNTNKKS
+961 SSNTSKS

-1006 FGGASG
+1006 LGGASG

-1048 QAEVSAY
+1048 LAEVSAY

-1125 LTRTGG
+1125 LTRVGG
-1131 SAAQCF
+1131 SAAQCY

-1207 VHYGPWPKQR
+1207 VHYGPWPEQR

-1272 FFKPGGLTDTVRLDV
+1272 FYKKD
-1287 SANCHLGAVNEAAGS
+1287 SAATGVTLSASPSCHLGAVNEAVGS

-1307 MPEYEFVAYTT
+1307 MSEYEFVAYT
-1318 GAGQATDTKFTG
+1318 TG

-1341 TWTLKYGDAESVYTL
+1341 TWTLKCGEAESVYTL

-1367 SITDTPFSDA
+1367 SITGTQFSDA

-1430 SVGWG
+1430 SVGQG
-1435 EDNFGNQT
+1435 EDKFGNQT

-1451 DLDAAAEYKITNNS
+1451 DLDAAAEYDDP

-1480 DGGTANPYVSFF
+1480 GGGTANPYVSFF
-1492 CSDYDGGAYTIRNV
+1492 FSDYDGGAYTIRNV

-1533 DRASE
+1533 DRGSK
-1538 IVNGKKG
+1538 IVNDENG

-1557 AGAGK
+1557 AGAGTTG
-1562 DNASFTNCSVSGY
+1562 ASFTNCSVSGY
-1575 TIRDIR
+1575 TIQDTRAN
-1581 ENPSG
+1581 NPD

-1608 VTDIELNPGY
+1608 VTDIVLSPTYDIGY
-1618 NTAWNNL
+1618 KNL

-1633 CRATLDKCYAGGSI
+1633 CRATLDKCYAGGSV
-1647 TVGKLNTYHS
+1647 TAAAMKNSHVGVAS
-1657 GYGNSTSIWVGG
+1657 STNIWVGG

-1708 TNTNKNHVMSS
+1708 NRTNKNHVMAVYSL
-1719 FAIASNG
+1719 ASNG
-1726 EMRNTFS
+1726 EMQNSNFTLNGVYNSDAYIQNCYALTDVAANTS
-1733 TSTNNKNIYNTS
+1733 DYIRVGSRADWRGQVELTGNTNSGRRVYLTNNGKT
-1745 AFIYNSYA
+1745 
-1753 LIDTIGS
+1753 
-1760 TEDYSAFK
+1760 
-1768 DDINSWASKNG
+1768 
-1779 NVWVY
+1779 
-1784 QEQNNRVQVY
+1784 
-1794 GRNLNTV
+1794 
-1801 DSSAE
+1801 
-1806 RRRIILNNERSPYIT
+1806 PYIT
-1821 YAQMQKDL
+1821 YEQMQTALKDL
-1829 QGWLNGGESTS
+1829 LNDGESTS
-1840 TLKFDTVTVTENGA
+1840 TLKFGTVTVEENGA

-1912 DLCADRSGEGAPTL
+1912 DLCADRTGQGAPTL
-1926 TVALYQYPAV
+1926 TVVLYQYPAV
-1936 TEATDTPKITLVN
+1936 TDTTDTPKIALVN
-1949 DTDGQTSNLLGVG
+1949 DTDGQTSNLLSVGV
-1962 TPQYDSTAKRWT
+1962 PQYDSTAKCWT

-1988 RAKLGGHTAEMTID
+1988 RATLGDHTAEMTID

-2076 AVDAASGLYQFTV
+2076 AVDAANGLYQFTV

-2128 DAVGLVYDAAEDTR
+2128 DAVGLVYDMTADTR
-2142 VYAVANGEYR
+2142 VYTIANGEYR
-2152 SELNDTS
+2152 SELNDIP

-2172 REVGKL
+2172 REAGKL
-2178 YLFAGSGYTELGD
+2178 YLFAGSGYTKLED
-2191 FEVVT
+2191 FAV
-2196 SGLSAVNA
+2196 SFDGLSAVDA
-2204 EGKTVAVTATPGAI
+2204 EGKTVAVTATPGDI
-2218 QTAEGV
+2218 QEAEGV

-2230 FISTDEALI
+2230 FIGTEALI
-2239 SGEIVLRHKD
+2239 SGEIVLTHKTD
-2249 GAVYTLHLEEYTY
+2249 GAVYTLHLEKYTY

>member
-49 RTLRQHELDAKAQII
+49 HTLRQHELDAKAQII

-85 NGFDKSD
+85 NGFDESD

-119 NDTSDKFQTA
+119 NDTSYKSQTA
-129 VTALLPSSAVDQE
+129 ATALLPSSAVDQE

-171 HDDLNA
+171 HDDLNT

-184 RLKTTSVGYYGG
+184 RLKTASVGYYGG

-241 KDGGTYTRT
+241 KTGGTYTRT

-283 RFAAQTGGEV
+283 RFAAQTNYQV

-298 ITITL
+298 ITVTL

-351 SSRVSSTIT
+351 SSGVSSTIT

-371 DDPADPSDWYSL
+371 DDPADPSDWYNL
-383 CTAKGVNFKPI
+383 YTAKGVNFKPI
-394 SNNHLTSYVGS
+394 SNNCLTSYVGS
-405 SSIGGITA
+405 SSIGDITA
-413 RHTINGLTVS
+413 RHTINGLAVS
-423 SSSPAGLF
+423 SNSPAGLF
-431 SNFSGKISNVT
+431 SNFSGEISNVT

-462 GSLKLEN
+462 GNLTLEN

-476 SDLSGMKAASA
+476 SDFSGMKAASA

-510 TGNAQANGTLI
+510 TGSTQANGTLI
-521 IENSFAATA
+521 IENSFAATT
-530 INSTTAAGGL
+530 ITGKIAAGGL

-598 AGYLTKATSSY
+598 AGHLTSAARSY
-609 SACAYLGN
+609 SACAYLGAG
-617 PQAVYTTA
+617 AVHTTA
-625 KTSTS
+625 KSGTIT
-630 IATDIKNVF
+630 INDKVF
-639 YLTSGLDGKQ
+639 YLTSGLEGKQ
-649 HTDITGTTGG
+649 RTDLSNTGG

-666 AAEFLTDL
+666 AAKFLTDL

-700 SYPRLANLSHYGD
+700 SYPRLVNLSHYGD
-713 WKAEFETDALVYYE
+713 WQAEFETEALVYYE
-727 QYKDGSVGFFGGNVD
+727 RYRDNSVGFFGGNVD
-742 NLDDGKTILGDGYA
+742 NLADDKTIVGDGYA
-756 VALSASLN
+756 VALSAPLN

-769 TYNGNSVTLSGTATP
+769 TYNGNSVTLSSTATR
-784 LTSSYGGT
+784 LNSNYGGT
-792 TYYLY
+792 NYYLY
-797 PVGML
+797 PVKRL
-802 TTSTDTTTTNF
+802 TTGTDTATTNF
-813 YHSVNVNGRT
+813 YHSVTVNGRT

-835 TGSGAGVPATVYLR
+835 TGSGTRAPASVYLR
-849 TARHLYELSCRY
+849 TARHLYELSCHY
-861 GDLAAATANTTF
+861 GDLAAVTANTTF
-873 RQERDIDYD
+873 RQERDIDYG

-889 TSSTDTVTS
+889 TSSTNAVTS

-917 RAVYDGDGHTIRG
+917 RAVYDGGGHTIRG

-936 GNDVGMFAVVA
+936 GNDVGMFAVIA
-947 PMGTVRNVALLSDS
+947 PGGMVRNVALLSDS
-961 SSNTNKKS
+961 SSNTSKS

-1006 FGGASG
+1006 LGGASG
-1012 VAAYQHSTVYLGG
+1012 VAPYQHSTVYLGG

-1048 QAEVSAY
+1048 LAEVSAY

-1149 LYAYNVSGNSFR
+1149 LYAYNASGNSFR

-1240 YIGTDNGVAFSGST
+1240 YIGTEEGNRFSGST

-1272 FFKPGGLTDTVRLDV
+1272 FYKKD
-1287 SANCHLGAVNEAAGS
+1287 SAATGVTLSASPSCHLGAVNEAAGS

-1307 MPEYEFVAYTT
+1307 MPEYEFVAYT
-1318 GAGQATDTKFTG
+1318 TG

-1367 SITDTPFSDA
+1367 SITDTQFSDA

-1401 YGTKSVDHS
+1401 YVELDATSSIKGAPEQMPFKDDQGENYWSAYPYLVRYQPEDITHVKNNQWRDRRDAAITLISNSGKGLYWAQSHDVDAYVEVGKADDNFTPIGGLQDIMEIESPYSKPCTAFFAGSFDGQDYTIRNIS
-1410 ITSSNDENITK
+1410 ITSS
-1421 YPYLGSYRN
+1421 
-1430 SVGWG
+1430 
-1435 EDNFGNQT
+1435 
-1443 RRYWVQSH
+1443 
-1451 DLDAAAEYKITNNS
+1451 
-1465 DHLFTPIGNMVDRNN
+1465 
-1480 DGGTANPYVSFF
+1480 
-1492 CSDYDGGAYTIRNV
+1492 
-1506 QIESTAQCV
+1506 AQCV
-1515 GLFGYTIGA
+1515 GLFGFTSGA
-1524 NLKDIVMYS
+1524 QLRNIIMYS
-1533 DRASE
+1533 DRGSVIKNTADGR
-1538 IVNGKKG
+1538 N
-1545 TGWYA
+1545 WYCL
-1550 VGGLVGF
+1550 GGLVGF
-1557 AGAGK
+1557 AGAGS
-1562 DNASFTNCSVSGY
+1562 DDTSTAALTNCSVSGY
-1575 TIRDIR
+1575 TIQD
-1581 ENPSG
+1581 NWKNKPG

-1597 ATNMN
+1597 ATNMS

-1608 VTDIELNPGY
+1608 VTDIVLNIAY
-1618 NTAWNNL
+1618 ENAYANL
-1625 RVGGIAGV
+1625 RVGGIVGV

-1647 TVGKLNTYHS
+1647 KSTSTVPLKNS
-1657 GYGNSTSIWVGG
+1657 ASKSTSIWASG

-1674 ILRDHGSLESYMG
+1674 MLRYEGGLSKLVGKADSTLYVKNSYTFVEMPESG
-1687 TTTNAL
+1687 KN
-1693 TVRNSY
+1693 TVRRS
-1699 AFVELPPLN
+1699 
-1708 TNTNKNHVMSS
+1708 MS
-1719 FAIASNG
+1719 IASNG
-1726 EMRNTFS
+1726 EMQVNDFAGVNNSTAYIENCYALADAVQNTYDYKEKKDANWNGQVELS
-1733 TSTNNKNIYNTS
+1733 YAYVGGKRWTYLTNNGKT
-1745 AFIYNSYA
+1745 
-1753 LIDTIGS
+1753 
-1760 TEDYSAFK
+1760 
-1768 DDINSWASKNG
+1768 
-1779 NVWVY
+1779 
-1784 QEQNNRVQVY
+1784 
-1794 GRNLNTV
+1794 
-1801 DSSAE
+1801 
-1806 RRRIILNNERSPYIT
+1806 PYIT
-1821 YAQMQKDL
+1821 YEQMQTALKDL
-1829 QGWLNGGESTS
+1829 LNGGESAS
-1840 TLKFDTVTVTENGA
+1840 PLLQFGTVTVEENGA
-1854 PIPGKYSFPGANAE
+1854 PISGKYSFPGANAE

-1912 DLCADRSGEGAPTL
+1912 DLCADRSGEVAPTL

-1936 TEATDTPKITLVN
+1936 TDATDTPEIALVN

-1962 TPQYDSTAKRWT
+1962 APQYDSTAKCWT
-1974 VTFTGKGRTGLVIA
+1974 VTFTGTGRTGLVIA
-1988 RAKLGGHTAEMTID
+1988 RATLGGHTAEMTID

-2015 SGVSVRYGGE
+2015 SGVAVRYGGE
-2025 SETVQL
+2025 SATVQL

-2038 KPIAAKQGESLTW
+2038 RPIAAKQGESLTW

-2061 YDPGDESIVECSAVT
+2061 YDPGDVSIVTCGDVT
-2076 AVDAASGLYQFTV
+2076 AVDAAKGLYQFTV

-2128 DAVGLVYDAAEDTR
+2128 DAVGLVYDMTADTR
-2142 VYAVANGEYR
+2142 VYTIANGEYR
-2152 SELNDTS
+2152 SELNDTP
-2159 KAGRADVTVPEFS
+2159 KAGTADVTVPEFS

-2178 YLFAGSGYTELGD
+2178 YLFAGSGYTKLGD
-2191 FEVVT
+2191 FEV
-2196 SGLSAVNA
+2196 SFDGLSAVDA

-2230 FISTDEALI
+2230 FSGTEALI
-2239 SGEIVLRHKD
+2239 SGDIVLTHRTD
-2249 GAVYTLHLEEYTY
+2249 GAFYTLRLEKYTY

>member
-78 GQEALCI
+78 GQEDLCT
-85 NGFDKSD
+85 NGSDNSD

-100 DSRHMDESAKN
+100 DGTHMDESAKN
-111 TDFYYLLV
+111 TNFYYLLI
-119 NDTSDKFQTA
+119 NDKSEKQQTA
-129 VTALLPSSAVDQE
+129 ATALLPSSAVDQE
-142 LWNGYWCIEFAPETG
+142 LWNGYWCIEFAPKTG

-165 ETTLPD
+165 ESPLPN
-171 HDDLNA
+171 HDDLNGY
-177 SYRNFNY
+177 YRNFNY
-184 RLKTTSVGYYGG
+184 RLKDTAVGYYGG

-209 SITIENAEKLI
+209 SITIENAEKLT

-227 PVSEKMT
+227 PSETANMT
-234 FKIDISD
+234 FRVDISD
-241 KDGGTYTRT
+241 TFGHTYTRT
-250 ITNFA
+250 FTNFA
-255 QLDKY
+255 QLDRY

-266 ILDSLAAEKG
+266 ILDSLAKEG
-276 IGDAGAA
+276 TLENA
-283 RFAAQTGGEV
+283 RFAAQTEGKV

-343 RHLANLDS
+343 RHLANLDN
-351 SSRVSSTIT
+351 SSRVNSTIT
-360 SAVQISDISFS
+360 SAVQIGDISFS

-383 CTAKGVNFKPI
+383 YGAKFTPI
-394 SNNHLTSYVGS
+394 SNKKLTSYNGLIK
-405 SSIGGITA
+405 IGDTA
-413 RHTINGLTVS
+413 ERHTINGLTVS
-423 SSSPAGLF
+423 SASPAGLF
-431 SNFSGKISNVT
+431 SDFSGEISNVT

-462 GSLKLEN
+462 GSLKLAN

-476 SDLSGMKAASA
+476 SDLSSMKAASA

-504 VYENSS
+504 VYENSP
-510 TGNAQANGTLI
+510 TGSEQANNKLI
-521 IENSFAATA
+521 IENSFAATTISA
-530 INSTTAAGGL
+530 TTAAGGL

-565 GLVGTTTG
+565 GLVGMTTG

-598 AGYLTKATSSY
+598 AGHLTSAARSY
-609 SACAYLGN
+609 SACAYLGAG
-617 PQAVYTTA
+617 AVHTTA
-625 KTSTS
+625 KSGTIT
-630 IATDIKNVF
+630 INDKVF
-639 YLTSGLDGKQ
+639 YLTSGLEGKQ
-649 HTDITGTTGG
+649 RTDLSNTSGK
-659 RSYAEMI
+659 SYVDMS
-666 AAEFLTDL
+666 AAQFLTDL
-674 GGTAFTAA
+674 GGNAFAAA

-713 WKAEFETDALVYYE
+713 WQAEFETEALVYYE
-727 QYKDGSVGFFGGNVD
+727 RYSDNSVGFFGGNVD
-742 NLDDGKTILGDGYA
+742 NLDDNKPILGDGYA
-756 VALSASLN
+756 VALSAPLSGMHSITVSYGTNTATLN
-764 GSLTV
+764 VNS
-769 TYNGNSVTLSGTATP
+769 TYNQ
-784 LTSSYGGT
+784 SSYGGT

-797 PVGML
+797 PVDML
-802 TTSTDTTTTNF
+802 TTGTDTATTNF
-813 YHSVNVNGRT
+813 YHSVSINNRT

-849 TARHLYELSCRY
+849 TARHLYELSRRY

-873 RQERDIDYD
+873 RQERDINYADYW
-882 TYGWTTY
+882 WTTY
-889 TSSTDTVTS
+889 TSSTDAVTS
-898 QAPIHSA
+898 QEPIHSA

-917 RAVYDGDGHTIRG
+917 RAVYDGGGHTIRG

-936 GNDVGMFAVVA
+936 GNDVGMFAVIA
-947 PMGTVRNVALLSDS
+947 PGGTVRNVALLSDD
-961 SSNTNKKS
+961 NKR
-969 TVERSGLIQGSTT
+969 TVERSELIQGSTT

-1048 QAEVSAY
+1048 LAEVSAY

-1125 LTRTGG
+1125 LTRVGG
-1131 SAAQCF
+1131 SAAQCY

-1149 LYAYNVSGNSFR
+1149 LYAYNASGNSFR

-1183 KLTASGTEA
+1183 KLTASGTET

-1207 VHYGPWPKQR
+1207 VHYGTWPVQR

-1240 YIGTDNGVAFSGST
+1240 YIGTEEGKKISGST
-1254 LCVQHNDSGV
+1254 LCTQHNDSGV
-1264 VMEYGYGY
+1264 VTEYGYGY
-1272 FFKPGGLTDTVRLDV
+1272 FYKPNGTTARATL
-1287 SANCHLGAVNEAAGS
+1287 SKSENCHLGVENKAAGD
-1302 ALKAQ
+1302 ALHAQ
-1307 MPEYEFVAYTT
+1307 LPEYEFVAYTT
-1318 GAGQATDTKFTG
+1318 GAGQATDTEFTG

-1341 TWTLKYGDAESVYTL
+1341 TWTLAYGSAESVYTL

-1367 SITDTPFSDA
+1367 SIINGSSTNDP
-1377 HKPGTAGK
+1377 KPGTSGK

-1401 YGTKSVDHS
+1401 YGTKSANYS
-1410 ITSSNDENITK
+1410 ITTSNDGNITK
-1421 YPYLGSYRN
+1421 YPYLGSYRD
-1430 SVGWG
+1430 SVKRG
-1435 EDNFGNQT
+1435 EDEFGNQT

-1451 DLDAAAEYKITNNS
+1451 DVDAAAEYNVTNNS
-1465 DHLFTPIGNMVDRNN
+1465 DHLFTPIGNMVD
-1480 DGGTANPYVSFF
+1480 TANNGGKAKTYVSFF

-1506 QIESTAQCV
+1506 QIESTAQSV

-1533 DRASE
+1533 DRGSE
-1538 IVNGKKG
+1538 IVNEKNG

-1562 DNASFTNCSVSGY
+1562 TGASFTNCSVSGY
-1575 TIRDIR
+1575 TVRDIR

-1597 ATNMN
+1597 ATNMD

-1608 VTDIELNPGY
+1608 VTDIVLNVKY
-1618 NTAWNNL
+1618 DEDWTNL

-1647 TVGKLNTYHS
+1647 TAKEMQNAWKSYGK
-1657 GYGNSTSIWVGG
+1657 STNIWVSG

-1708 TNTNKNHVMSS
+1708 NDTNRNHVKAAFS
-1719 FAIASNG
+1719 IASNG
-1726 EMRNTFS
+1726 EMRDTFG
-1733 TSTNNKNIYNTS
+1733 TTTDGKVIYNTS

-1753 LIDTIGS
+1753 LIDTIGNA
-1760 TEDYSAFK
+1760 EDYNAFK
-1768 DDINSWASKNG
+1768 GDIDSWAEKNKSITVIKDQWA
-1779 NVWVY
+1779 N
-1784 QEQNNRVQVY
+1784 ETVY

-1801 DSSAE
+1801 DSSN
-1806 RRRIILNNERSPYIT
+1806 RRCIILNNERSPYIT
-1821 YAQMQKDL
+1821 YAQMQKNL
-1829 QGWLNGGESTS
+1829 QDWLNDGTSTS
-1840 TLKFDTVTVTENGA
+1840 TLLFGTVTVEENGA
-1854 PIPGKYSFPGANAE
+1854 AIHGKYSFPGANAE

-1881 TQKDVAGR
+1881 TQKNVAGKI
-1889 TVNVHYGRWP
+1889 VNVHYGRWP
-1899 TSGLYWERTRTTL
+1899 MSGLYWERTRTTL
-1912 DLCADRSGEGAPTL
+1912 DLCADRSDEGAPTL

-1936 TEATDTPKITLVN
+1936 TNTTTPPEITLVN
-1949 DTDGQTSNLLGVG
+1949 DTDGQTGDHLLSVG

-1988 RAKLGGHTAEMTID
+1988 RARLGDHTAEMTID

-2025 SETVQL
+2025 SETVPL

-2038 KPIAAKQGESLTW
+2038 KPIAVKDGESLTW

-2061 YDPGDESIVECSAVT
+2061 YDDSDVSIVDCGDVT
-2076 AVDAASGLYQFTV
+2076 AVDAAKGLYEFTV

-2116 TARLLLNAKSTR
+2116 TARLLLSAKSTR
-2128 DAVGLVYDAAEDTR
+2128 DAVGLVYDLVEDTR
-2142 VYAVANGEYR
+2142 VYTVANGEYR
-2152 SELNDTS
+2152 WELNDTP
-2159 KAGRADVTVPEFS
+2159 KTGTADVTVPTFS
-2172 REVGKL
+2172 REAGKL
-2178 YLFAGSGYTELGD
+2178 YLFAGSGYTKLEDFNVSFDELH
-2191 FEVVT
+2191 
-2196 SGLSAVNA
+2196 AVDA
-2204 EGKTVAVTATPGAI
+2204 EGNDMMMPSITLGTI

-2230 FISTDEALI
+2230 FIGTDEALI
-2239 SGEIVLRHKD
+2239 SGDIVLTHRTD
-2249 GAVYTLHLEEYTY
+2249 GAFYTLRLEKYTY
-2262 KPTT
+2262 KPTP

>member
-37 GLIAVFSLNKLR
+37 GLIAVFSLNKLH

-78 GQEALCI
+78 GQEALCT
-85 NGFDKSD
+85 NGSDNSD

-100 DSRHMDESAKN
+100 DGTHMDESSEKI
-111 TDFYYLLV
+111 DFYYLII
-119 NDTSDKFQTA
+119 NDKSEKQQTA
-129 VTALLPSSAVDQE
+129 ATALLPSSAVDQE
-142 LWNGYWCIEFAPETG
+142 LWNGYWCIEFTPETG

-171 HDDLNA
+171 HDDLNT

-184 RLKTTSVGYYGG
+184 RLKTASVGYYGG

-241 KDGGTYTRT
+241 KAGGTYTRT

-283 RFAAQTGGEV
+283 RFAAQTNYQV

-316 TSRTTNGLFDDRAD
+316 TSRTTNGLFDDRPD

-343 RHLANLDS
+343 RHLANLDNS
-351 SSRVSSTIT
+351 SGVNSTIT
-360 SAVQISDISFS
+360 SAVQISDISFF
-371 DDPADPSDWYSL
+371 DDPAVPSDWYSL
-383 CTAKGVNFKPI
+383 YTAKGVNFNPI

-405 SSIGGITA
+405 SSISDITT
-413 RHTINGLTVS
+413 RHTINSLTVS
-423 SSSPAGLF
+423 YNSPAGLF

-462 GSLKLEN
+462 GNLTLKN

-476 SDLSGMKAASA
+476 SDLSSMKAASA

-521 IENSFAATA
+521 IENSFAATTISA
-530 INSTTAAGGL
+530 TTTAAGGL

-565 GLVGTTTG
+565 GLVGMTTG

-591 DSAAGFV
+591 DSAAGFA
-598 AGYLTKATSSY
+598 AGYLTKATNSY
-609 SACAYLGN
+609 SACAYWGN

-630 IATDIKNVF
+630 IVTDIKNVF

-659 RSYAEMI
+659 RSYADMI
-666 AAEFLTDL
+666 AAQFLTDL
-674 GGTAFTAA
+674 GSTAFTAA

-700 SYPRLANLSHYGD
+700 SYPRLVNLSHYGD
-713 WKAEFETDALVYYE
+713 WQAEFETEALVYYE
-727 QYKDGSVGFFGGNVD
+727 RYSDNSVGFFGGNVD

-756 VALSASLN
+756 VALSAPLT

-769 TYNGNSVTLSGTATP
+769 MYNGNSVTLSGTPAP
-784 LTSSYGGT
+784 LNSSYGGT

-797 PVGML
+797 PVDML
-802 TTSTDTTTTNF
+802 TTSTDTATTNF
-813 YHSVNVNGRT
+813 YHSVTVNGRT

-835 TGSGAGVPATVYLR
+835 TGSGTRAPASVYLR
-849 TARHLYELSCRY
+849 TARHLYELSRHY

-882 TYGWTTY
+882 TYGWTNA
-889 TSSTDTVTS
+889 VTS
-898 QAPIHSA
+898 QKPIHSA

-917 RAVYDGDGHTIRG
+917 RAVYDGGGHTIRG
-930 VSFASA
+930 VSFASE
-936 GNDVGMFAVVA
+936 GNDVGMFAVIA
-947 PMGTVRNVALLSDS
+947 PGGMVRNVALLPDS
-961 SSNTNKKS
+961 SSNANKS

-1006 FGGASG
+1006 LGGASG

-1048 QAEVSAY
+1048 LAEVSAY

-1078 LGVLKARDVS
+1078 LGVLKALDVS

-1207 VHYGPWPKQR
+1207 VHYGPWPEQR

-1272 FFKPGGLTDTVRLDV
+1272 FFKPDGLTDTVRLDV
-1287 SANCHLGAVNEAAGS
+1287 SANCYLGAANPTAAS
-1302 ALKAQ
+1302 ALEAQ
-1307 MPEYEFVAYTT
+1307 MPDYRFVAYTT
-1318 GAGQATDTKFTG
+1318 GS
-1330 AMYLTGKETNC
+1330 MYLTGKETNC
-1341 TWTLKYGDAESVYTL
+1341 TWTLKYGEAKSVYTL

-1367 SITDTPFSDA
+1367 SITDTQFSDA

-1401 YGTKSVDHS
+1401 YGTKSADHS

-1430 SVGWG
+1430 SVGLR
-1435 EDNFGNQT
+1435 EDKFGNQT

-1451 DLDAAAEYKITNNS
+1451 DVDAAAEYKITNNS

-1608 VTDIELNPGY
+1608 VTDIVLNVKY
-1618 NTAWNNL
+1618 DEAWTNL

-1657 GYGNSTSIWVGG
+1657 GYGKSTSIWVGG

-1708 TNTNKNHVMSS
+1708 NDANKNHVKATYS
-1719 FAIASNG
+1719 IASNG

-1821 YAQMQKDL
+1821 YEQMQTKLKDL
-1829 QGWLNGGESTS
+1829 LNGGASAS
-1840 TLKFDTVTVTENGA
+1840 SLRFDTVTVTENGA

-1936 TEATDTPKITLVN
+1936 TNATDTPEIALVN

-1974 VTFTGKGRTGLVIA
+1974 VTFTGTGRTGLVIA
-1988 RAKLGGHTAEMTID
+1988 RATLGGHTAEMTID

-2025 SETVQL
+2025 SATVHL

-2038 KPIAAKQGESLTW
+2038 RPIAAKQGESLTW

-2061 YDPGDESIVECSAVT
+2061 YDPGDVSVVTCGDVT
-2076 AVDAASGLYQFTV
+2076 AADAANGLYQFTV

-2128 DAVGLVYDAAEDTR
+2128 DAVGLVYDMTADTR
-2142 VYAVANGEYR
+2142 VYTVANGEYR

-2159 KAGRADVTVPEFS
+2159 KAGTADVTVPEFS

-2178 YLFAGSGYTELGD
+2178 YLFAGSGYTKLED
-2191 FEVVT
+2191 FAV
-2196 SGLSAVNA
+2196 SFDGLSAVDA
-2204 EGKTVAVTATPGAI
+2204 EGKTVAVTATPGDI
-2218 QTAEGV
+2218 QEAEGV

-2230 FISTDEALI
+2230 FIGTDEALI
-2239 SGEIVLRHKD
+2239 SGEIVLTHKTD
-2249 GAVYTLHLEEYTY
+2249 GAVYTLHLEKYTY

>member
-1 MTPFFTQKTKYRKN
+1 MTPFFTQKMKYRKN

-27 LAVVAILLLV
+27 LAAVAILLLV

-85 NGFDKSD
+85 NGFDKLD

-100 DSRHMDESAKN
+100 DPRHMDESAKN

-119 NDTSDKFQTA
+119 NDTSDKSQTA
-129 VTALLPSSAVDQE
+129 ATALLPSSAVDQE

-171 HDDLNA
+171 HDDLNT

-184 RLKTTSVGYYGG
+184 RLKTASVGYYGG

-209 SITIENAEKLI
+209 CITIENAEKLI

-234 FKIDISD
+234 FKIDISG

-276 IGDAGAA
+276 IGNAGAA
-283 RFAAQTGGEV
+283 RFAAQTNYQV
-293 SCGTP
+293 SRGTP

-351 SSRVSSTIT
+351 FSGVNSTIT

-383 CTAKGVNFKPI
+383 YTAKGVNFKPI
-394 SNNHLTSYVGS
+394 SNNRLTSYVGS
-405 SSIGGITA
+405 SSIDGVTA

-423 SSSPAGLF
+423 SNSPAGLF

-442 LVNANISSTSAA
+442 LVNANIGSSTSAA

-462 GSLKLEN
+462 GSLKLAN

-476 SDLSGMKAASA
+476 SDLSSMKAASA

-510 TGNAQANGTLI
+510 TGNTQAADTLI
-521 IENSFAATA
+521 IENSFAATT

-598 AGYLTKATSSY
+598 AGYLTKATNSY

-625 KTSTS
+625 NTSTS

-659 RSYAEMI
+659 RSYTEMI
-666 AAEFLTDL
+666 AAQFLTDL
-674 GGTAFTAA
+674 GSTAFTAA

-700 SYPRLANLSHYGD
+700 SYPRLVKLSHYGD
-713 WKAEFETDALVYYE
+713 WQAEFETEALVYYE
-727 QYKDGSVGFFGGNVD
+727 RYSDKSVGFFGGNVD

-756 VALSASLN
+756 VALSAPLT

-769 TYNGNSVTLSGTATP
+769 TYNGKSVTLSGTATP

-792 TYYLY
+792 NYCLY
-797 PVGML
+797 PVEIL
-802 TTSTDTTTTNF
+802 TTDTDISDTSF
-813 YHSVNVNGRT
+813 YHSVTVNGRT

-835 TGSGAGVPATVYLR
+835 TGSGTRAPASVYLR
-849 TARHLYELSCRY
+849 TARHLYELSCHY

-889 TSSTDTVTS
+889 TSSTDAVTS
-898 QAPIHSA
+898 QEPIHCA

-917 RAVYDGDGHTIRG
+917 RAVYDGGGHTIRG

-936 GNDVGMFAVVA
+936 GNDVGMFAVIA
-947 PMGTVRNVALLSDS
+947 PGGMVRNVALLSDS
-961 SSNTNKKS
+961 SSNTSKS

-1006 FGGASG
+1006 LGGASG

-1048 QAEVSAY
+1048 LAEVSAY

-1088 ASTVRLC
+1088 NSTVRLC
-1095 GFAGENAGGAL
+1095 GFAGEHAGGAL

-1192 VYPYPAVVRDAAGKT
+1192 VYPYPAVVRDAAGKA
-1207 VHYGPWPKQR
+1207 VHYGPWPEQR

-1240 YIGTDNGVAFSGST
+1240 YIGTEEGDRFSGNT

-1264 VMEYGYGY
+1264 VTEYGYGY

-1318 GAGQATDTKFTG
+1318 GAGQATDTEFTG

-1341 TWTLKYGDAESVYTL
+1341 TWTLKYGDAKSVYTL

-1401 YGTKSVDHS
+1401 YGTRSTTHS
-1410 ITSSNDENITK
+1410 ILAGNYTDGNITK
-1421 YPYLGSYRN
+1421 YPYLGSYRH
-1430 SVGWG
+1430 SVNRG
-1435 EDNFGNQT
+1435 EDNFGNQA

-1451 DLDAAAEYKITNNS
+1451 DLDAAAEYDDP

-1480 DGGTANPYVSFF
+1480 GGGTANPYVSFF

-1533 DRASE
+1533 DRGSK
-1538 IVNGKKG
+1538 IVNDENG

-1557 AGAGK
+1557 AGAGTTG
-1562 DNASFTNCSVSGY
+1562 ASFTNCSVSGY
-1575 TIRDIR
+1575 TIQDTRAN
-1581 ENPSG
+1581 NPD

-1608 VTDIELNPGY
+1608 VTDIVLSPTYDIGY
-1618 NTAWNNL
+1618 KNL

-1633 CRATLDKCYAGGSI
+1633 CRATLDKCYAGGSV
-1647 TVGKLNTYHS
+1647 TAAAMKNSHVGVAS
-1657 GYGNSTSIWVGG
+1657 STNIWVGG

-1708 TNTNKNHVMSS
+1708 NRTNKNHVMAVYSL
-1719 FAIASNG
+1719 ASNG
-1726 EMRNTFS
+1726 EMQNSSFTLKGVYNSDAYIQNCYALTDVAANTS
-1733 TSTNNKNIYNTS
+1733 DYIRVGSRADWRGQVELTGNTNSGRRVYLTNNGKT
-1745 AFIYNSYA
+1745 
-1753 LIDTIGS
+1753 
-1760 TEDYSAFK
+1760 
-1768 DDINSWASKNG
+1768 
-1779 NVWVY
+1779 
-1784 QEQNNRVQVY
+1784 
-1794 GRNLNTV
+1794 
-1801 DSSAE
+1801 
-1806 RRRIILNNERSPYIT
+1806 PYIT

-1936 TEATDTPKITLVN
+1936 TNATDTPEIALVN
-1949 DTDGQTSNLLGVG
+1949 DTDGQVSDLL
-1962 TPQYDSTAKRWT
+1962 DWTAPVYNSAERCWE
-1974 VTFTGKGRTGLVIA
+1974 VTFTGKERTGLVIA
-1988 RAKLGGHTAEMTID
+1988 QATLGGHTAEMTID

-2015 SGVSVRYGGE
+2015 GGVSVRYGGE

-2038 KPIAAKQGESLTW
+2038 RPIAAKQDESLTW

-2061 YDPGDESIVECSAVT
+2061 YDPGAVSIVTCGDVT
-2076 AVDAASGLYQFTV
+2076 AVDAAKGLYQFTV

-2128 DAVGLVYDAAEDTR
+2128 DAVGLVYDLTEDTR

-2152 SELNDTS
+2152 SELNDTP
-2159 KAGRADVTVPEFS
+2159 KAGTADVTVPEFS

-2178 YLFAGSGYTELGD
+2178 YLFAGSGYTKLED
-2191 FEVVT
+2191 FAV
-2196 SGLSAVNA
+2196 SFDGLSAVDA
-2204 EGKTVAVTATPGAI
+2204 EGKTVAVTATPGDI
-2218 QTAEGV
+2218 QEAEGV

-2230 FISTDEALI
+2230 FSGTEALI
-2239 SGEIVLRHKD
+2239 SGEIVLTHKTD
-2249 GAVYTLHLEEYTY
+2249 DAVYTLHLEKYTY
-2262 KPTT
+2262 KPATQEGR

>member
-85 NGFDKSD
+85 NGFDNSG

-119 NDTSDKFQTA
+119 NDTSDKSQTA
-129 VTALLPSSAVDQE
+129 ATALLPSSAVDQE

-171 HDDLNA
+171 HDDLNT

-184 RLKTTSVGYYGG
+184 RLKTASVGYYGG

-234 FKIDISD
+234 FKIDISG
-241 KDGGTYTRT
+241 KDGGTFTRT

-266 ILDSLAAEKG
+266 ILDSLTAEKG
-276 IGDAGAA
+276 IDDAGAA
-283 RFAAQTGGEV
+283 RFAAQTNYQV
-293 SCGTP
+293 SRGTP

-351 SSRVSSTIT
+351 SSGVNSAIT

-371 DDPADPSDWYSL
+371 DDPADPSDWYSIY
-383 CTAKGVNFKPI
+383 TAKGVNFKPI

-413 RHTINGLTVS
+413 RHAINGLTVS
-423 SSSPAGLF
+423 SNSPAGLF
-431 SNFSGKISNVT
+431 SNFSGNISNVT
-442 LVNANISSTSAA
+442 LVNANIISSTRAA

-462 GSLKLEN
+462 GNLTLEN

-521 IENSFAATA
+521 IENSFAATT
-530 INSTTAAGGL
+530 INSTAAAGGL

-556 CYLTAPVTG
+556 CYLTAQVTG

-598 AGYLTKATSSY
+598 AGYLTKATNSY

-625 KTSTS
+625 KTSTN
-630 IATDIKNVF
+630 IATDIVNVF
-639 YLTSGLDGKQ
+639 YLTSGLEGKQ
-649 HTDITGTTGG
+649 RTDLSNTSGKCYVDM
-659 RSYAEMI
+659 S
-666 AAEFLTDL
+666 AAQFLTDL
-674 GGTAFTAA
+674 GGNAFAAA

-692 LGQGLSTY
+692 LNQGLSTY
-700 SYPRLANLSHYGD
+700 SYPRLVKLSHYGD
-713 WKAEFETDALVYYE
+713 WQAEFETEALVYYE
-727 QYKDGSVGFFGGNVD
+727 RYSDNSVGFFGGNVD
-742 NLDDGKTILGDGYA
+742 NLADDKTIVGDGYA
-756 VALSASLN
+756 VALSAP
-764 GSLTV
+764 
-769 TYNGNSVTLSGTATP
+769 LSGTLAVTYSGKSETFNATTTSY
-784 LTSSYGGT
+784 LTSAYGGT
-792 TYYLY
+792 NYCLY
-797 PVGML
+797 PVKIL
-802 TTSTDTTTTNF
+802 TTGTDISDTSF
-813 YHSVNVNGRT
+813 YHSVTVNGRT

-835 TGSGAGVPATVYLR
+835 TGNGTRAPASVYLR
-849 TARHLYELSCRY
+849 TARHLYELSRHY
-861 GDLAAATANTTF
+861 GGLAAATANTTF
-873 RQERDIDYD
+873 RQERDIGYD
-882 TYGWTTY
+882 TYEWTTY
-889 TSSTDTVTS
+889 TAVTS
-898 QAPIHSA
+898 QEPIHSA

-917 RAVYDGDGHTIRG
+917 RAVYDGGGHTIRG
-930 VSFASA
+930 VSFVSA
-936 GNDVGMFAVVA
+936 GNDVGMFAVIA
-947 PMGTVRNVALLSDS
+947 PGGMVRNVTLLSDS
-961 SSNTNKKS
+961 SSNTSKS

-982 VVYMGALAGRNYGTV
+982 VVYMGTLAGRNYGTV

-1006 FGGASG
+1006 LGGASG

-1048 QAEVSAY
+1048 LAEVSAY

-1131 SAAQCF
+1131 SAAQCY

-1192 VYPYPAVVRDAAGKT
+1192 VYPYPAVVRDAVGKT

-1287 SANCHLGAVNEAAGS
+1287 SANCRLGAVNEAAGS

-1330 AMYLTGKETNC
+1330 AMYLTGEETNC

-1367 SITDTPFSDA
+1367 SISITGTQFSDA

-1430 SVGWG
+1430 SVGWR

-1451 DLDAAAEYKITNNS
+1451 DVDAAAEYDDP

-1480 DGGTANPYVSFF
+1480 GGGTANPYVSFF

-1506 QIESTAQCV
+1506 RIESTAQCV

-1533 DRASE
+1533 DRGSK
-1538 IVNGKKG
+1538 IVNDENG

-1687 TTTNAL
+1687 ATTNAL

-1708 TNTNKNHVMSS
+1708 NDANKNHVKATYS
-1719 FAIASNG
+1719 IASNG
-1726 EMRNTFS
+1726 EMLNAFAPV
-1733 TSTNNKNIYNTS
+1733 TNSVAYIKNC
-1745 AFIYNSYA
+1745 YA
-1753 LIDTIGS
+1753 LIDTAANAN
-1760 TEDYSAFK
+1760 DYNAFGKSA
-1768 DDINSWASKNG
+1768 DTNWAAELDLNHYTKNG
-1779 NVWVY
+1779 
-1784 QEQNNRVQVY
+1784 ENNRQ
-1794 GRNLNTV
+1794 
-1801 DSSAE
+1801 E
-1806 RRRIILNNERSPYIT
+1806 KQRRVLITNNGKTPYIT
-1821 YAQMQKDL
+1821 YEQMQTELKD
-1829 QGWLNGGESTS
+1829 WLNGGESTS
-1840 TLKFDTVTVTENGA
+1840 TLKFGTVTVTENGA

-1936 TEATDTPKITLVN
+1936 AEATDMPKIALVN
-1949 DTDGQTSNLLGVG
+1949 DTDGQTSDLL
-1962 TPQYDSTAKRWT
+1962 DWTAPVYNSAERCWE

-1988 RAKLGGHTAEMTID
+1988 QATLGGHTAEMTID

-2031 TLTDAKN
+2031 TLADAKN
-2038 KPIAAKQGESLTW
+2038 RPIAAKQGESLTW

-2076 AVDAASGLYQFTV
+2076 AVDAANGLYQFTV
-2089 SGFSGGISTVSV
+2089 FGFSGGISTVSV
-2101 TCTYTYPEGT
+2101 TCMYTYPEGT

-2128 DAVGLVYDAAEDTR
+2128 DAVGLVYDLTEDTR
-2142 VYAVANGEYR
+2142 VYTIANGEYR

-2204 EGKTVAVTATPGAI
+2204 EGSEIAMPFVTLGAI

-2230 FISTDEALI
+2230 FSGTEALI
-2239 SGEIVLRHKD
+2239 SGDIVLTHKTD
-2249 GAVYTLHLEEYTY
+2249 GAVYTLHLEKYTY
-2262 KPTT
+2262 KPATQEGR

>member
-85 NGFDKSD
+85 NGFDNSG

-100 DSRHMDESAKN
+100 DPRHMDESAKN

-119 NDTSDKFQTA
+119 NDTSYKSQTA
-129 VTALLPSSAVDQE
+129 ATALLPSSAVDQE
-142 LWNGYWCIEFAPETG
+142 LWNGCWCIEFAPETG

-171 HDDLNA
+171 HDDLNT

-184 RLKTTSVGYYGG
+184 RLKTASVGYYGG

-241 KDGGTYTRT
+241 KSGGTYTRT

-283 RFAAQTGGEV
+283 RFAAQTNYQV

-351 SSRVSSTIT
+351 SSGVSPTIT

-383 CTAKGVNFKPI
+383 YTAKGVNFKPI
-394 SNNHLTSYVGS
+394 SNNYLTSYVGS
-405 SSIGGITA
+405 SSTVDITS

-423 SSSPAGLF
+423 SNSPAGLF

-462 GSLKLEN
+462 GNLTLEN

-476 SDLSGMKAASA
+476 SDLSSMKAASA
-487 DKIPSRITGTHA
+487 DKIPSRVTGTHA

-510 TGNAQANGTLI
+510 TANVQATGTLI
-521 IENSFAATA
+521 IENSFAATT

-598 AGYLTKATSSY
+598 AGYLTKATNSY

-630 IATDIKNVF
+630 TATDIENVF

-666 AAEFLTDL
+666 EAKFLTGL
-674 GGTAFTAA
+674 GSTAFTAA

-700 SYPRLANLSHYGD
+700 SYPRLVNLSHYGD
-713 WKAEFETDALVYYE
+713 WQAEFETEALVYYE
-727 QYKDGSVGFFGGNVD
+727 RYIDNSVGFFGGNVD

-756 VALSASLN
+756 VALSAPLN

-792 TYYLY
+792 NYCLY
-797 PVGML
+797 PVEIL
-802 TTSTDTTTTNF
+802 TTGTDISDTSF
-813 YHSVNVNGRT
+813 YHSVTVNGRT

-835 TGSGAGVPATVYLR
+835 TGSGTRAPASVYLR
-849 TARHLYELSCRY
+849 TARHLYELSCHY

-873 RQERDIDYD
+873 RQECDIS
-882 TYGWTTY
+882 Y
-889 TSSTDTVTS
+889 TSYLWADYTSYGAVSTQT
-898 QAPIHSA
+898 PITGTA
-905 VNAADAGDTGGF
+905 ENDGDTGGF
-917 RAVYDGDGHTIRG
+917 RAVYDGGGHTIRG

-936 GNDVGMFAVVA
+936 GNDVGMFAVIA
-947 PMGTVRNVALLSDS
+947 PGGMVRNVALLSDS
-961 SSNTNKKS
+961 SSNTRKS
-969 TVERSGLIQGSTT
+969 AVERSGLIQGSTT

-1006 FGGASG
+1006 LGGASG

-1048 QAEVSAY
+1048 LAEVSAY

-1149 LYAYNVSGNSFR
+1149 LYAYNASGNSFR

-1272 FFKPGGLTDTVRLDV
+1272 FYKKD
-1287 SANCHLGAVNEAAGS
+1287 SAATGVTLSASPSCHLGAVNEAAGS

-1318 GAGQATDTKFTG
+1318 GAGQATDTEFTG

-1341 TWTLKYGDAESVYTL
+1341 TWALKYGDAESVYTL

-1367 SITDTPFSDA
+1367 SITDTQFSDA

-1401 YGTKSVDHS
+1401 YGTKSADHS

-1430 SVGWG
+1430 SVGWR
-1435 EDNFGNQT
+1435 EDKFGNQT

-1524 NLKDIVMYS
+1524 NLKGIVMYS

-1829 QGWLNGGESTS
+1829 QDWLNDGESTS
-1840 TLKFDTVTVTENGA
+1840 TLKFGTVTVEENGA
-1854 PIPGKYSFPGANAE
+1854 PISGKYSFPGANAE

-1912 DLCADRSGEGAPTL
+1912 DLCADRSGEVAPTL

-1936 TEATDTPKITLVN
+1936 TDDTDTPEIALVN
-1949 DTDGQTSNLLGVG
+1949 DTDGQTSNLLSVG

-1974 VTFTGKGRTGLVIA
+1974 VTFTGKGRTGLAIA
-1988 RAKLGGHTAEMTID
+1988 RATLNGYTAEMTID

-2015 SGVSVRYGGE
+2015 SGVSVRYGGA
-2025 SETVQL
+2025 SETVLL

-2038 KPIAAKQGESLTW
+2038 KPIAVKDGESLTW

-2061 YDPGDESIVECSAVT
+2061 YDDSDVSIVDCGEVM
-2076 AVDAASGLYQFTV
+2076 VKDAANGLYEFTV

-2111 GQKSV
+2111 GWKSV

-2128 DAVGLVYDAAEDTR
+2128 DAVGLVYDLMEDTR
-2142 VYAVANGEYR
+2142 VYTVANGEYR
-2152 SELNDTS
+2152 WELNDTP
-2159 KAGRADVTVPEFS
+2159 KTGRADVTVPTFS
-2172 REVGKL
+2172 REAGKL
-2178 YLFAGSGYTELGD
+2178 YLFAGSGYTELKD
-2191 FEVVT
+2191 FSVDT
-2196 SGLSAVNA
+2196 SGLSAVDA
-2204 EGKTVAVTATPGAI
+2204 EGNDMTMPSITLDTI

-2230 FISTDEALI
+2230 FSGTDEALI

-2249 GAVYTLHLEEYTY
+2249 GAVYTLRLEKYTY

>member
-1 MTPFFTQKTKYRKN
+1 M
-15 QTANSGFTLVEL
+15 
-27 LAVVAILLLV
+27 
-37 GLIAVFSLNKLR
+37 
-49 RTLRQHELDAKAQII
+49 
-64 YVAAQNRLAELRAA
+64 
-78 GQEALCI
+78 
-85 NGFDKSD
+85 
-92 SIVHKMEY
+92 
-100 DSRHMDESAKN
+100 
-111 TDFYYLLV
+111 
-119 NDTSDKFQTA
+119 
-129 VTALLPSSAVDQE
+129 
-142 LWNGYWCIEFAPETG
+142 
-157 SIYAVFYS
+157 
-165 ETTLPD
+165 
-171 HDDLNA
+171 
-177 SYRNFNY
+177 
-184 RLKTTSVGYYGG
+184 
-196 DIAQTQD
+196 
-203 ISKFNP
+203 
-209 SITIENAEKLI
+209 
-220 VTFYCNN
+220 
-227 PVSEKMT
+227 
-234 FKIDISD
+234 
-241 KDGGTYTRT
+241 
-250 ITNFA
+250 
-255 QLDKY
+255 
-260 NYKYQW
+260 
-266 ILDSLAAEKG
+266 
-276 IGDAGAA
+276 
-283 RFAAQTGGEV
+283 
-293 SCGTP
+293 
-298 ITITL
+298 
-303 TVSSANPSVDTVS
+303 
-316 TSRTTNGLFDDRAD
+316 
-330 LSYGENTALVSCG
+330 SCG
-343 RHLANLDS
+343 RHLANLNS
-351 SSRVSSTIT
+351 SSGVNSTIT

-383 CTAKGVNFKPI
+383 YTAKGVNFKPI
-394 SNNHLTSYVGS
+394 SNNYLTSYDVS
-405 SSIGGITA
+405 SSIGEITA

-423 SSSPAGLF
+423 SNSPAGLF

-442 LVNANISSTSAA
+442 LVNANIGSSTSAA

-462 GSLKLEN
+462 GSLKLAN
-469 CRVYLAD
+469 CLVYLAD
-476 SDLSGMKAASA
+476 SDLSSMKAASA

-510 TGNAQANGTLI
+510 TGSTQATGALI
-521 IENSFAATA
+521 IENSFAATT

-565 GLVGTTTG
+565 GLVGMTTG
-573 SGGLTLSDSYA
+573 SSGLTLSDSYA

-598 AGYLTKATSSY
+598 AGYLTKATNSY
-609 SACAYLGN
+609 SACAYLAN

-649 HTDITGTTGG
+649 HTDITGTADG

-700 SYPRLANLSHYGD
+700 SYPRLVNLSHYGD
-713 WKAEFETDALVYYE
+713 WQAEFETAALVYYE
-727 QYKDGSVGFFGGNVD
+727 RYRDNSVGFFGGNVD
-742 NLDDGKTILGDGYA
+742 NLADDKTIVGDGYA
-756 VALSASLN
+756 VALSAPLN

-769 TYNGNSVTLSGTATP
+769 TYNGNSVTLSSTATR
-784 LTSSYGGT
+784 LNSNYGGT
-792 TYYLY
+792 NYYLY
-797 PVGML
+797 PVKRL
-802 TTSTDTTTTNF
+802 TTGTDTATTNF
-813 YHSVNVNGRT
+813 YHSVTVNGRT

-835 TGSGAGVPATVYLR
+835 TGSGTRAPASVYLR
-849 TARHLYELSCRY
+849 TARHLYELSCHY
-861 GDLAAATANTTF
+861 GNLAAATANTTF

-889 TSSTDTVTS
+889 TSFTDAVTS

-917 RAVYDGDGHTIRG
+917 RAVYDGGGHTIRG

-936 GNDVGMFAVVA
+936 GNDVGMFAVIA
-947 PMGTVRNVALLSDS
+947 PGGMVRNVALLSDS
-961 SSNTNKKS
+961 SSKS

-1006 FGGASG
+1006 LGDASG

-1048 QAEVSAY
+1048 LAEVSAY

-1149 LYAYNVSGNSFR
+1149 LYAYNASGNSFR

-1207 VHYGPWPKQR
+1207 VHYGPWPEQR

-1272 FFKPGGLTDTVRLDV
+1272 FYKKD
-1287 SANCHLGAVNEAAGS
+1287 SAATGVTLSASPSCHLGAVNEAAGD
-1302 ALKAQ
+1302 ALHAQ

-1318 GAGQATDTKFTG
+1318 GAGKATDTEFTG
-1330 AMYLTGKETNC
+1330 AMYLTGEETNC
-1341 TWTLKYGDAESVYTL
+1341 MWTLTYGGATNIYTL

-1367 SITDTPFSDA
+1367 SITGTQFSDA
-1377 HKPGTAGK
+1377 HTPGTAGK

-1401 YGTKSVDHS
+1401 YGTRSTTHS
-1410 ITSSNDENITK
+1410 ILAGNYTDGNITK
-1421 YPYLGSYRN
+1421 YPYLGSYRH
-1430 SVGWG
+1430 SVNRG
-1435 EDNFGNQT
+1435 EDNFGNQA

-1451 DLDAAAEYKITNNS
+1451 DLDAAAEYDDP

-1480 DGGTANPYVSFF
+1480 GGGTANPYVSFF

-1533 DRASE
+1533 DRGSK
-1538 IVNGKKG
+1538 IVNDENG

-1557 AGAGK
+1557 AGAGTTGV
-1562 DNASFTNCSVSGY
+1562 SFTNCSVSGY
-1575 TIRDIR
+1575 TIQDTRAN
-1581 ENPSG
+1581 NPD

-1608 VTDIELNPGY
+1608 VTDIVLSPTYDIGY
-1618 NTAWNNL
+1618 KNL

-1633 CRATLDKCYAGGSI
+1633 CRATLDKCYAGGSV
-1647 TVGKLNTYHS
+1647 TAAAMKNSHVGVAS
-1657 GYGNSTSIWVGG
+1657 STNIWVGG

-1708 TNTNKNHVMSS
+1708 NRTNKNHVMAVYSL
-1719 FAIASNG
+1719 ASNG
-1726 EMRNTFS
+1726 EMQNSSFTLKGVYNSDAYIQNCYALTDVAANTS
-1733 TSTNNKNIYNTS
+1733 DYIRVGSRADWRGQVELTGNTNSGRRVYLTNNGKT
-1745 AFIYNSYA
+1745 
-1753 LIDTIGS
+1753 
-1760 TEDYSAFK
+1760 
-1768 DDINSWASKNG
+1768 
-1779 NVWVY
+1779 
-1784 QEQNNRVQVY
+1784 
-1794 GRNLNTV
+1794 
-1801 DSSAE
+1801 
-1806 RRRIILNNERSPYIT
+1806 PYIT
-1821 YAQMQKDL
+1821 YAQMQKELKD
-1829 QGWLNGGESTS
+1829 WLNGGASAS
-1840 TLKFDTVTVTENGA
+1840 SLRFDTVTVTENGA
-1854 PIPGKYSFPGANAE
+1854 PIPGKYSFPGAGAE

-1936 TEATDTPKITLVN
+1936 AEATDMPEIALVN
-1949 DTDGQTSNLLGVG
+1949 DTDGKVSTLLD
-1962 TPQYDSTAKRWT
+1962 YTAPVYNSAERCWE
-1974 VTFTGKGRTGLVIA
+1974 VTFTGKERTGLVIA
-1988 RAKLGGHTAEMTID
+1988 RATLGGHTAEMTID

-2038 KPIAAKQGESLTW
+2038 RPIAAKQGESLTW

-2076 AVDAASGLYQFTV
+2076 AVDAAKGLYQLTV

-2128 DAVGLVYDAAEDTR
+2128 DAVGLVYDLTEDTR
-2142 VYAVANGEYR
+2142 VYTIANGEYR

-2172 REVGKL
+2172 REAGKL
-2178 YLFAGSGYTELGD
+2178 YLFAGSGYTKLED
-2191 FEVVT
+2191 FEV
-2196 SGLSAVNA
+2196 SFDGLSAVDA

-2230 FISTDEALI
+2230 FSGTDEALI
-2239 SGEIVLRHKD
+2239 SGEIVLRHED
-2249 GAVYTLHLEEYTY
+2249 GAVYTLHLEKYTY
-2262 KPTT
+2262 KPATQEGR

>member
-85 NGFDKSD
+85 NGFDNSG

-100 DSRHMDESAKN
+100 DPRHMDESAKN

-119 NDTSDKFQTA
+119 NDTSYKSQTA
-129 VTALLPSSAVDQE
+129 ATALLPSSAVDQE

-184 RLKTTSVGYYGG
+184 RLKTASVGYYGG

-283 RFAAQTGGEV
+283 RFAAQTNYKV
-293 SCGTP
+293 SRGTP

-316 TSRTTNGLFDDRAD
+316 TSRTTNGLFDDQAD

-351 SSRVSSTIT
+351 SSGVSSTIT

-383 CTAKGVNFKPI
+383 YTAKGVNFNPI
-394 SNNHLTSYVGS
+394 SNNYLTSYVGS
-405 SSIGGITA
+405 SSISDITA
-413 RHTINGLTVS
+413 RHTINSLTVS
-423 SSSPAGLF
+423 SNSPAGLF

-442 LVNANISSTSAA
+442 LVNANISSASAA

-462 GSLKLEN
+462 GNLKLAN

-476 SDLSGMKAASA
+476 SDLSSMKAASA

-499 GGLVG
+499 GSLVG

-510 TGNAQANGTLI
+510 TGSAQANGTLI
-521 IENSFAATA
+521 IENSFAATT

-556 CYLTAPVTG
+556 CYLTAQVTG

-598 AGYLTKATSSY
+598 AGYLTKATNSY

-625 KTSTS
+625 KTSTN
-630 IATDIKNVF
+630 IATDIVNVF
-639 YLTSGLDGKQ
+639 YLTSGLEGKQ
-649 HTDITGTTGG
+649 RTDLSNTSGKCYVDM
-659 RSYAEMI
+659 S
-666 AAEFLTDL
+666 AAQFLTDL
-674 GGTAFTAA
+674 GGNAFAAA

-692 LGQGLSTY
+692 LNQGLSTY
-700 SYPRLANLSHYGD
+700 SYPRLVKLSHYGD
-713 WKAEFETDALVYYE
+713 WQAEFETEALVYYE
-727 QYKDGSVGFFGGNVD
+727 RYSDNSVGFFGGNVD
-742 NLDDGKTILGDGYA
+742 NLADDKTIVGDGYA
-756 VALSASLN
+756 VALSAP
-764 GSLTV
+764 
-769 TYNGNSVTLSGTATP
+769 LSGTLAVTYSGKSETFNATTTSY
-784 LTSSYGGT
+784 LTSAYGGT
-792 TYYLY
+792 NYCLY
-797 PVGML
+797 PVKIL
-802 TTSTDTTTTNF
+802 TTGTDISDTSF
-813 YHSVNVNGRT
+813 YHSVTVNGRT

-835 TGSGAGVPATVYLR
+835 TGNGTRAPASVYLR
-849 TARHLYELSCRY
+849 TARHLYELSRHY
-861 GDLAAATANTTF
+861 GGLAAATANTTF
-873 RQERDIDYD
+873 RQERDIGYD
-882 TYGWTTY
+882 TYEWTTY
-889 TSSTDTVTS
+889 TAVTS
-898 QAPIHSA
+898 QEPIHSA

-917 RAVYDGDGHTIRG
+917 RAVYDGGGHTIRG
-930 VSFASA
+930 VSFVSA
-936 GNDVGMFAVVA
+936 GNDVGMFAVIA
-947 PMGTVRNVALLSDS
+947 PGGMVRNVTLLSDS
-961 SSNTNKKS
+961 SSNTSKS

-982 VVYMGALAGRNYGTV
+982 VVYMGTLAGRNYGTV

-1006 FGGASG
+1006 LGGASG

-1048 QAEVSAY
+1048 LAEVSAY

-1131 SAAQCF
+1131 SAAQCY

-1192 VYPYPAVVRDAAGKT
+1192 VYPYPAVVRDAVGKT

-1287 SANCHLGAVNEAAGS
+1287 SANCRLGAVNEAAGS

-1330 AMYLTGKETNC
+1330 AMYLTGEETNC

-1367 SITDTPFSDA
+1367 SISITGTQFSDA

-1430 SVGWG
+1430 SVGWR

-1451 DLDAAAEYKITNNS
+1451 DVDAAAEYDDP

-1480 DGGTANPYVSFF
+1480 GGGTANPYVSFF

-1506 QIESTAQCV
+1506 RIESTAQCV

-1533 DRASE
+1533 DRGSK
-1538 IVNGKKG
+1538 IVNDENG

-1557 AGAGK
+1557 AGVGK

-1708 TNTNKNHVMSS
+1708 NDANKNHVKATYS
-1719 FAIASNG
+1719 IASNG
-1726 EMRNTFS
+1726 EMLNAFAPV
-1733 TSTNNKNIYNTS
+1733 TNSVAYIKNC
-1745 AFIYNSYA
+1745 YA
-1753 LIDTIGS
+1753 LIDTAANAN
-1760 TEDYSAFK
+1760 DYNAFGKSA
-1768 DDINSWASKNG
+1768 DTNWAAELDLNHYTKNG
-1779 NVWVY
+1779 
-1784 QEQNNRVQVY
+1784 ENNRQ
-1794 GRNLNTV
+1794 
-1801 DSSAE
+1801 E
-1806 RRRIILNNERSPYIT
+1806 KQRRVLITNNGKTPYIT
-1821 YAQMQKDL
+1821 YEQMQTALKDL
-1829 QGWLNGGESTS
+1829 LNGGESTS

-1854 PIPGKYSFPGANAE
+1854 PIPGKYSFPGAGAE

-1899 TSGLYWERTRTTL
+1899 TSGLYWERTRATL
-1912 DLCADRSGEGAPTL
+1912 DLCADRSDEGAPTL

-1936 TEATDTPKITLVN
+1936 TDDTATPEIALVN
-1949 DTDGQTSNLLGVG
+1949 GTDGQTSDLLSVG

-1988 RAKLGGHTAEMTID
+1988 RATLGDHTAEMTID

-2025 SETVQL
+2025 SATVQL
-2031 TLTDAKN
+2031 TLADAKN
-2038 KPIAAKQGESLTW
+2038 RPIAAKQGESLTW

-2061 YDPGDESIVECSAVT
+2061 YDPGAVSIVECSAVT
-2076 AVDAASGLYQFTV
+2076 AVDAAKGLYQFTV

-2128 DAVGLVYDAAEDTR
+2128 DAVGLVYDLTEDTR

-2159 KAGRADVTVPEFS
+2159 KAGRADVSVPEFS
-2172 REVGKL
+2172 REAGKL
-2178 YLFAGSGYTELGD
+2178 YLFVGSGYTKLED
-2191 FEVVT
+2191 FAV
-2196 SGLSAVNA
+2196 SFDGLSAVNV

-2230 FISTDEALI
+2230 FSVTEALI
-2239 SGEIVLRHKD
+2239 SGEIVLTHKTD
-2249 GAVYTLHLEEYTY
+2249 GAVYTLHLEKYTY
-2262 KPTT
+2262 KPATQEGR

>member
-1 MTPFFTQKTKYRKN
+1 MTPFYTQKTKYRKN

-78 GQEALCI
+78 GQEALCT
-85 NGFDKSD
+85 NGLGETGA
-92 SIVHKMEY
+92 IVHKMEY
-100 DSRHMDESAKN
+100 DGTHMDESSEKI
-111 TDFYYLLV
+111 DFYYLLI
-119 NDTSDKFQTA
+119 NDISEKQQTA
-129 VTALLPSSAVDQE
+129 ATALLPSSAVDQE

-165 ETTLPD
+165 ESPLPD
-171 HDDLNA
+171 HDDLNGY
-177 SYRNFNY
+177 YRNFNY
-184 RLKTTSVGYYGG
+184 RLKDTAVGYYGG

-241 KDGGTYTRT
+241 KAGGTYTRT

-283 RFAAQTGGEV
+283 RFAAQTNNQV

-351 SSRVSSTIT
+351 SSGVNSAIT

-383 CTAKGVNFKPI
+383 YTAKGVNFKPI
-394 SNNHLTSYVGS
+394 SNNHLTFYVGS

-413 RHTINGLTVS
+413 RHTINSLTVS
-423 SSSPAGLF
+423 SNSPAGLF
-431 SNFSGKISNVT
+431 SNFSGEISNVT
-442 LVNANISSTSAA
+442 LVNANIISSASAA

-462 GSLKLEN
+462 GNLTLEN
-469 CRVYLAD
+469 CHVYLAD
-476 SDLSGMKAASA
+476 SDLSSMKAASA

-510 TGNAQANGTLI
+510 TGNAQTSDALI
-521 IENSFAATA
+521 IENSFAATT

-540 VGHAAG
+540 VGHAVG

-565 GLVGTTTG
+565 GLVGMTTG
-573 SGGLTLSDSYA
+573 SGGLTLCDSYA
-584 AGYQTAT
+584 AGYQTAKN
-591 DSAAGFV
+591 SAAGFV
-598 AGYLTKATSSY
+598 AGYLTKATNSY

-625 KTSTS
+625 KTSTN

-639 YLTSGLDGKQ
+639 YLTSGLDGKR

-659 RSYAEMI
+659 RRYTEMI

-692 LGQGLSTY
+692 LGQGLSNY
-700 SYPRLANLSHYGD
+700 SYPRLVNLSHYGD
-713 WKAEFETDALVYYE
+713 WQAEFETEALVYYE
-727 QYKDGSVGFFGGNVD
+727 RYSDNSVGFFGGNVD
-742 NLDDGKTILGDGYA
+742 NLDDSKTILGDGYA
-756 VALSASLN
+756 VALSAPLN

-769 TYNGNSVTLSGTATP
+769 TYNGNSVPLATP

-792 TYYLY
+792 YYYLY
-797 PVGML
+797 PVEIP
-802 TTSTDTTTTNF
+802 TTGADISDTSF
-813 YHSVNVNGRT
+813 YHSVTVNGRT

-835 TGSGAGVPATVYLR
+835 TGSGTRAPASVYLR
-849 TARHLYELSCRY
+849 TARHLYELSRHY

-873 RQERDIDYD
+873 RQERDINY
-882 TYGWTTY
+882 TTY
-889 TSSTDTVTS
+889 EWKSYTSYEAITS

-917 RAVYDGDGHTIRG
+917 RAVYDGGGHTIRG
-930 VSFASA
+930 VSFVSA
-936 GNDVGMFAVVA
+936 GNDVGMFAVIA
-947 PMGTVRNVALLSDS
+947 PGGMVRNVALLSDS
-961 SSNTNKKS
+961 SSNTSKS
-969 TVERSGLIQGSTT
+969 TVERSGLIQGSPT

-1006 FGGASG
+1006 LGGASG

-1048 QAEVSAY
+1048 LAEVSAY

-1207 VHYGPWPKQR
+1207 VHYGPWPEQR

-1240 YIGTDNGVAFSGST
+1240 YVGTDNGVAFSGST

-1264 VMEYGYGY
+1264 VIEYGYGY

-1287 SANCHLGAVNEAAGS
+1287 SANCHLGAVNEAAAS
-1302 ALKAQ
+1302 ALEAQ
-1307 MPEYEFVAYTT
+1307 MPEYEFVAYT
-1318 GAGQATDTKFTG
+1318 TG

-1341 TWTLKYGDAESVYTL
+1341 TWTLKYGDAKSVYTL
-1356 CPFFADAMSLD
+1356 CPFFADAISLD
-1367 SITDTPFSDA
+1367 SVTGTPFSDA
-1377 HKPGTAGK
+1377 HKPGTADK

-1401 YGTKSVDHS
+1401 YVELDATSSIKGAPEQMPFKDDQGENYWSAYPYLVRYQPEDITNVKNNQWQDRRDAAITLISNSGKGLYWAQSHDVDAYVEVGKADDNFTPIGGLQDIMEIESPRSKPCTAFFTGSFDGQDYTIRNIS
-1410 ITSSNDENITK
+1410 ITSS
-1421 YPYLGSYRN
+1421 
-1430 SVGWG
+1430 
-1435 EDNFGNQT
+1435 
-1443 RRYWVQSH
+1443 
-1451 DLDAAAEYKITNNS
+1451 
-1465 DHLFTPIGNMVDRNN
+1465 
-1480 DGGTANPYVSFF
+1480 
-1492 CSDYDGGAYTIRNV
+1492 
-1506 QIESTAQCV
+1506 AQCV
-1515 GLFGYTIGA
+1515 GLFGFTSGA
-1524 NLKDIVMYS
+1524 QLRNIIMYS
-1533 DRASE
+1533 DRGSVIKNTADGQ
-1538 IVNGKKG
+1538 N
-1545 TGWYA
+1545 WYCL
-1550 VGGLVGF
+1550 GGLVGF
-1557 AGAGK
+1557 AGAGS
-1562 DNASFTNCSVSGY
+1562 DDTSTAALTNCSVSGY
-1575 TIRDIR
+1575 TIQD
-1581 ENPSG
+1581 NWKNKPG

-1608 VTDIELNPGY
+1608 VTDIVLNIAY
-1618 NTAWNNL
+1618 ENAYANL
-1625 RVGGIAGV
+1625 RVGGIVGV

-1647 TVGKLNTYHS
+1647 KSTSTVPLKNS
-1657 GYGNSTSIWVGG
+1657 ASKSTSIWASG

-1674 ILRDHGSLESYMG
+1674 MLRYEGGLSKLVGKADSTLYVKNSYTFVEMPESG
-1687 TTTNAL
+1687 KN
-1693 TVRNSY
+1693 TVRRS
-1699 AFVELPPLN
+1699 
-1708 TNTNKNHVMSS
+1708 MS
-1719 FAIASNG
+1719 IASNG
-1726 EMRNTFS
+1726 EMQVNDFAGVNNSTAYIENCYALADAVQNTYDYKEKKDANWNEQVKLS
-1733 TSTNNKNIYNTS
+1733 YAYAGGKRWTYLTNNGKT
-1745 AFIYNSYA
+1745 
-1753 LIDTIGS
+1753 
-1760 TEDYSAFK
+1760 
-1768 DDINSWASKNG
+1768 
-1779 NVWVY
+1779 
-1784 QEQNNRVQVY
+1784 
-1794 GRNLNTV
+1794 
-1801 DSSAE
+1801 
-1806 RRRIILNNERSPYIT
+1806 PYIT

-1829 QGWLNGGESTS
+1829 QDWLNGGESTS
-1840 TLKFDTVTVTENGA
+1840 TLKFGTVTVTENGA

-1936 TEATDTPKITLVN
+1936 AEATDMPKIALVN
-1949 DTDGQTSNLLGVG
+1949 DTDGKTSNLLGVG
-1962 TPQYDSTAKRWT
+1962 TPQYDSTAKCWT
-1974 VTFTGKGRTGLVIA
+1974 VTFTGTGQTGLVIA
-1988 RAKLGGHTAEMTID
+1988 RAALGGHTAEMTID

-2025 SETVQL
+2025 SATVQL

-2038 KPIAAKQGESLTW
+2038 RPIAAKQGESLTW

-2061 YDPGDESIVECSAVT
+2061 YDSGAVSIVTCGDVT
-2076 AVDAASGLYQFTV
+2076 AVDAAKGLYQFTV

-2128 DAVGLVYDAAEDTR
+2128 DAVGLVYDLTEDTR
-2142 VYAVANGEYR
+2142 VYTIANGEYR
-2152 SELNDTS
+2152 SELNDTP
-2159 KAGRADVTVPEFS
+2159 KADTADVTVPEFS

-2178 YLFAGSGYTELGD
+2178 YLFAGSGYTKLED
-2191 FEVVT
+2191 FAV
-2196 SGLSAVNA
+2196 SFDGLSAVDA

-2218 QTAEGV
+2218 QMAEGV

-2230 FISTDEALI
+2230 FSGTEALI
-2239 SGEIVLRHKD
+2239 SGEIALTHKTD
-2249 GAVYTLHLEEYTY
+2249 GAVYTLHLEKYTY

>member
-85 NGFDKSD
+85 NGLGETGA
-92 SIVHKMEY
+92 IVHKMEY
-100 DSRHMDESAKN
+100 DGTHMDESSEKI
-111 TDFYYLLV
+111 DFYYLLV
-119 NDTSDKFQTA
+119 NENSDKSQTA
-129 VTALLPSSAVDQE
+129 ATALLPSSAVDQE
-142 LWNGYWCIEFAPETG
+142 LWNGYWCIEFAPKTG

-165 ETTLPD
+165 ESPLPD
-171 HDDLNA
+171 HDDLNGY
-177 SYRNFNY
+177 YRNFNY
-184 RLKTTSVGYYGG
+184 RLKDTAVGYYGG

-255 QLDKY
+255 HLDRY
-260 NYKYQW
+260 NRKYQW
-266 ILDSLAAEKG
+266 ILDSLAREEG

-283 RFAAQTGGEV
+283 RFAAQTNYQV

-351 SSRVSSTIT
+351 SSGVNSTIT

-383 CTAKGVNFKPI
+383 YTAKDVNFKPI
-394 SNNHLTSYVGS
+394 SNNRITSYVGL

-413 RHTINGLTVS
+413 RHAINGLAVS
-423 SSSPAGLF
+423 SAAPAGLF
-431 SNFSGKISNVT
+431 SNFSGEISNVT
-442 LVNANISSTSAA
+442 LVNANIGSSTSAA

-462 GSLKLEN
+462 GSLKLAN

-476 SDLSGMKAASA
+476 SDLSSMKAASA
-487 DKIPSRITGTHA
+487 SEIPPRITGTHA

-510 TGNAQANGTLI
+510 TGNTQANGTLI
-521 IENSFAATA
+521 IENSFAATT
-530 INSTTAAGGL
+530 INSTTAAAGL

-556 CYLTAPVTG
+556 CYLTAPTTG

-598 AGYLTKATSSY
+598 AGHLTSAKQSY
-609 SACAYLGN
+609 SACAYLGAG
-617 PQAVYTTA
+617 AVHTTA
-625 KTSTS
+625 KSGTIT
-630 IATDIKNVF
+630 INDKVF
-639 YLTSGLDGKQ
+639 YLTSGLEGKQ
-649 HTDITGTTGG
+649 RTDLSNTSGK
-659 RSYAEMI
+659 SYVDMS
-666 AAEFLTDL
+666 AAQFLTEL
-674 GGTAFTAA
+674 GSTAFAAA

-700 SYPRLANLSHYGD
+700 SYPRLVNLSHYGD
-713 WKAEFETDALVYYE
+713 WQAEFETEALVYYE
-727 QYKDGSVGFFGGNVD
+727 RYEGDTVGFFGGNVD

-756 VALSASLN
+756 VALSAPLN

-769 TYNGNSVTLSGTATP
+769 TYNGNSVTLSGTTTSF
-784 LTSSYGGT
+784 TSSYGGT

-797 PVGML
+797 PVDML

-813 YHSVNVNGRT
+813 YHSVTVNGRT

-849 TARHLYELSCRY
+849 TARHLYELSRRY

-873 RQERDIDYD
+873 RQERDINYADYW
-882 TYGWTTY
+882 WTTY
-889 TSSTDTVTS
+889 TSSTAAVTS
-898 QAPIHSA
+898 QEPIHSA
-905 VNAADAGDTGGF
+905 VNAADVGDTGGF
-917 RAVYDGDGHTIRG
+917 RAVYDGGGHIIRG
-930 VSFASA
+930 VSFASE
-936 GNDVGMFAVVA
+936 GNDVGMFAVIA
-947 PMGTVRNVALLSDS
+947 PSGTVRNVALLSDD
-961 SSNTNKKS
+961 NKS
-969 TVERSGLIQGSTT
+969 TVERSELIQGSTT

-1048 QAEVSAY
+1048 LAEVSAY

-1125 LTRTGG
+1125 LTRVGG
-1131 SAAQCF
+1131 SAAQCY

-1169 NGANLETQ
+1169 NGANLETR

-1192 VYPYPAVVRDAAGKT
+1192 VYPYPAVVRDAASKT

-1287 SANCHLGAVNEAAGS
+1287 SANCYLGAVNEAAGS

-1318 GAGQATDTKFTG
+1318 GS
-1330 AMYLTGKETNC
+1330 MYLTDKETNC
-1341 TWTLKYGDAESVYTL
+1341 TWTLKYGEAKSVYTL

-1367 SITDTPFSDA
+1367 SITDTQFSDA

-1401 YGTKSVDHS
+1401 YVELDATSSIKGAPEQMPFKDDQGENYWSACPYLVRYQPEDTTHVKNNQWRDRRDAAITLISNSGKGLYWAQSHDVDAYVEVGKADDNFTPIGGLQDIMEIESPYSKPCTAFFAGSFDGQDYTIRNIS
-1410 ITSSNDENITK
+1410 ITSS
-1421 YPYLGSYRN
+1421 
-1430 SVGWG
+1430 
-1435 EDNFGNQT
+1435 
-1443 RRYWVQSH
+1443 
-1451 DLDAAAEYKITNNS
+1451 
-1465 DHLFTPIGNMVDRNN
+1465 
-1480 DGGTANPYVSFF
+1480 
-1492 CSDYDGGAYTIRNV
+1492 
-1506 QIESTAQCV
+1506 AQCV
-1515 GLFGYTIGA
+1515 GLFGFTSGA
-1524 NLKDIVMYS
+1524 QLRNIIMYS
-1533 DRASE
+1533 DRGSVIKNTADGQ
-1538 IVNGKKG
+1538 N
-1545 TGWYA
+1545 WYCL
-1550 VGGLVGF
+1550 GGLVGF
-1557 AGAGK
+1557 AGAGS
-1562 DNASFTNCSVSGY
+1562 DDTSTAALTNCSVSGY
-1575 TIRDIR
+1575 TIQD
-1581 ENPSG
+1581 NWKNKPG

-1608 VTDIELNPGY
+1608 VTDIVLNIAY
-1618 NTAWNNL
+1618 ENAYANL
-1625 RVGGIAGV
+1625 RVGGIVGV

-1647 TVGKLNTYHS
+1647 KSTSTVPLKNS
-1657 GYGNSTSIWVGG
+1657 ASISTSIWASG

-1674 ILRDHGSLESYMG
+1674 MLRYEGGLSKLVGKADSTLYVKNSYTFVEMPESG
-1687 TTTNAL
+1687 KN
-1693 TVRNSY
+1693 TVRRS
-1699 AFVELPPLN
+1699 
-1708 TNTNKNHVMSS
+1708 MS
-1719 FAIASNG
+1719 IASNG
-1726 EMRNTFS
+1726 EMQVNDFAGVNNSTAYIENCYALADAVQNTYDYKEKKDA
-1733 TSTNNKNIYNTS
+1733 NWNGQVEL
-1745 AFIYNSYA
+1745 SYA
-1753 LIDTIGS
+1753 YANVGGKRWTYLT
-1760 TEDYSAFK
+1760 
-1768 DDINSWASKNG
+1768 NSGK
-1779 NVWVY
+1779 
-1784 QEQNNRVQVY
+1784 
-1794 GRNLNTV
+1794 T
-1801 DSSAE
+1801 
-1806 RRRIILNNERSPYIT
+1806 PYIT
-1821 YAQMQKDL
+1821 YEQMQTKLKDL
-1829 QGWLNGGESTS
+1829 LNGGASAS
-1840 TLKFDTVTVTENGA
+1840 SLRFDTVTVTENGA

-1936 TEATDTPKITLVN
+1936 TDATDTPKIALVN
-1949 DTDGQTSNLLGVG
+1949 DTDGKTSDLL
-1962 TPQYDSTAKRWT
+1962 DWTAPVYNSAERCWK
-1974 VTFTGKGRTGLVIA
+1974 VTFTGKERTGLVIA

-2038 KPIAAKQGESLTW
+2038 KPIAVKDGESLTW

-2061 YDPGDESIVECSAVT
+2061 YDSGAVSIVTCGDVT
-2076 AVDAASGLYQFTV
+2076 AVDAAKGLYQFTV

-2128 DAVGLVYDAAEDTR
+2128 DAVGLVYDMTADTR
-2142 VYAVANGEYR
+2142 VYTVANGVYR
-2152 SELNDTS
+2152 SELNDTPQ
-2159 KAGRADVTVPEFS
+2159 AGTADVTVPEFS

-2178 YLFAGSGYTELGD
+2178 YLFAGSGYTKLED
-2191 FEVVT
+2191 FEV
-2196 SGLSAVNA
+2196 SFDGLSAVDA

-2230 FISTDEALI
+2230 FSGTEALI
-2239 SGEIVLRHKD
+2239 SGDIVLTHKD
-2249 GAVYTLHLEEYTY
+2249 GAVYTLHLEKYTY

>member
-85 NGFDKSD
+85 NGFDKSG

-119 NDTSDKFQTA
+119 NDTSDKSQTA
-129 VTALLPSSAVDQE
+129 ATALLPSSAVDQE

-171 HDDLNA
+171 HDDLNT

-184 RLKTTSVGYYGG
+184 RLKTASVGYYGG

-283 RFAAQTGGEV
+283 RFSAQTGGEV

-298 ITITL
+298 ITITF

-351 SSRVSSTIT
+351 SSGVNSTIT

-383 CTAKGVNFKPI
+383 YTAKDVNFKTI
-394 SNNHLTSYVGS
+394 SNNRLTSYIGL
-405 SSIGGITA
+405 SSIGDITA
-413 RHTINGLTVS
+413 RHTINDLTVS
-423 SSSPAGLF
+423 SNSPAGLF
-431 SNFSGKISNVT
+431 SNFSGEISNVT
-442 LVNANISSTSAA
+442 LVNANIGSSTSAA

-476 SDLSGMKAASA
+476 SDLSSMKAASA

-510 TGNAQANGTLI
+510 SGNAQTSDALI
-521 IENSFAATA
+521 IENSFAATT

-565 GLVGTTTG
+565 GLVGMTTG

-591 DSAAGFV
+591 NSAAGFV
-598 AGYLTKATSSY
+598 AGYLTKATNSY

-625 KTSTS
+625 IASTS

-649 HTDITGTTGG
+649 HTDITDTTGG

-666 AAEFLTDL
+666 AANFLTDL

-700 SYPRLANLSHYGD
+700 SYPRLVNLSHYGD
-713 WKAEFETDALVYYE
+713 WQAEFETEALVYYE
-727 QYKDGSVGFFGGNVD
+727 RYSDNSVGFFGGNVD

-756 VALSASLN
+756 VALSAPLN

-769 TYNGNSVTLSGTATP
+769 TYNGNSVTLSGTPAP
-784 LTSSYGGT
+784 LNSSYGGT

-797 PVGML
+797 PLDML
-802 TTSTDTTTTNF
+802 TTSTDTATTNF
-813 YHSVNVNGRT
+813 YHSVTVNGRT

-835 TGSGAGVPATVYLR
+835 TGSGTRAPASVYLR
-849 TARHLYELSCRY
+849 TARHLYELSCHY
-861 GDLAAATANTTF
+861 GNLAAATANTTF

-882 TYGWTTY
+882 TYEWTRCTSFTY
-889 TSSTDTVTS
+889 AVTS
-898 QAPIHSA
+898 QEPIHSA
-905 VNAADAGDTGGF
+905 ANAADAGDTGGF
-917 RAVYDGDGHTIRG
+917 RAVYDGGGHTIRG
-930 VSFASA
+930 VSFVSA
-936 GNDVGMFAVVA
+936 GNDVGMFAVIA
-947 PMGTVRNVALLSDS
+947 PGGMVRNVALLSDS
-961 SSNTNKKS
+961 SSNTSKS

-1048 QAEVSAY
+1048 LAEVSAY

-1149 LYAYNVSGNSFR
+1149 LYAYNASGNSFR

-1169 NGANLETQ
+1169 NGANLETR

-1192 VYPYPAVVRDAAGKT
+1192 VYPYPAVVRDAVGKT

-1240 YIGTDNGVAFSGST
+1240 YIGTEEGDRFSGNT

-1264 VMEYGYGY
+1264 VTEYGYGY
-1272 FFKPGGLTDTVRLDV
+1272 FYKKD
-1287 SANCHLGAVNEAAGS
+1287 SAATGVTLSASPSCHLGAVNEAAGS

-1318 GAGQATDTKFTG
+1318 GAGQATDTEFTG

-1430 SVGWG
+1430 SVGG
-1435 EDNFGNQT
+1435 GKDNFGNQA

-1465 DHLFTPIGNMVDRNN
+1465 DHLFTPIGNMVDTRN
-1480 DGGTANPYVSFF
+1480 DGGKADPYVSFF

-1533 DRASE
+1533 DRGSK
-1538 IVNGKKG
+1538 IVNDENG

-1557 AGAGK
+1557 AGAGITG
-1562 DNASFTNCSVSGY
+1562 ASFTNCSVSGY
-1575 TIRDIR
+1575 TIQDTRAN
-1581 ENPSG
+1581 NPD

-1608 VTDIELNPGY
+1608 VTDIVLSPTYDIGY
-1618 NTAWNNL
+1618 KNL

-1633 CRATLDKCYAGGSI
+1633 CRATLDKCYAGGSV
-1647 TVGKLNTYHS
+1647 TAAAMKNSHVGVAS
-1657 GYGNSTSIWVGG
+1657 STNIWVGG

-1674 ILRDHGSLESYMG
+1674 ILRDHGNLESYMG
-1687 TTTNAL
+1687 ATTNAL
-1693 TVRNSY
+1693 TVQNSY

-1708 TNTNKNHVMSS
+1708 TNTNKNHVMAVYSL
-1719 FAIASNG
+1719 ASNG
-1726 EMRNTFS
+1726 EMQNSNFTLNGVYNSDAYIQNCYALTDVAANTS
-1733 TSTNNKNIYNTS
+1733 DYIRVGSRADWRRQVELTGNTNSGRRVYLTNNGKT
-1745 AFIYNSYA
+1745 
-1753 LIDTIGS
+1753 
-1760 TEDYSAFK
+1760 
-1768 DDINSWASKNG
+1768 
-1779 NVWVY
+1779 
-1784 QEQNNRVQVY
+1784 
-1794 GRNLNTV
+1794 
-1801 DSSAE
+1801 
-1806 RRRIILNNERSPYIT
+1806 PYIT
-1821 YAQMQKDL
+1821 YEQMQTELKDL
-1829 QGWLNGGESTS
+1829 LNGGASAS
-1840 TLKFDTVTVTENGA
+1840 SLRFDTVTVTENGA

-1926 TVALYQYPAV
+1926 TVKLYQYPAV
-1936 TEATDTPKITLVN
+1936 TDATDTPKIALVN
-1949 DTDGQTSNLLGVG
+1949 DTDGQTSDLLDWAAPV
-1962 TPQYDSTAKRWT
+1962 YNSTAKCWT
-1974 VTFTGKGRTGLVIA
+1974 VTFTGTGRTGLVIA
-1988 RAKLGGHTAEMTID
+1988 RATLGGHTAEMTID

-2038 KPIAAKQGESLTW
+2038 RPIAAKQGESLTW

-2061 YDPGDESIVECSAVT
+2061 YDPGDESIVECSAIT
-2076 AVDAASGLYQFTV
+2076 AVDAAKGLYQFTV

-2128 DAVGLVYDAAEDTR
+2128 DAVGLVYDLTEDTR
-2142 VYAVANGEYR
+2142 VYTIANGEYR
-2152 SELNDTS
+2152 SELYDTS

-2178 YLFAGSGYTELGD
+2178 YLFAGSGYTKLED
-2191 FEVVT
+2191 FAV
-2196 SGLSAVNA
+2196 SFDGLSAVDA

-2218 QTAEGV
+2218 KTAEGV

-2230 FISTDEALI
+2230 FSGTEALI
-2239 SGEIVLRHKD
+2239 SGDIVLRHKD
-2249 GAVYTLHLEEYTY
+2249 GAVYTLHLEKYTY

>member
-1 MTPFFTQKTKYRKN
+1 MTPFFTRKTKYRKN
-15 QTANSGFTLVEL
+15 QTANLGFTLVEL

-49 RTLRQHELDAKAQII
+49 RTLRQQELDAKAQII

-85 NGFDKSD
+85 NGFDKLD

-100 DSRHMDESAKN
+100 DPRHMDESAKN

-119 NDTSDKFQTA
+119 NDNSDKSQTA
-129 VTALLPSSAVDQE
+129 ATALLPSSAVDQE

-171 HDDLNA
+171 HDDLNI

-184 RLKTTSVGYYGG
+184 RLKTASVGYYGG

-241 KDGGTYTRT
+241 KDGGTFTRT

-266 ILDSLAAEKG
+266 ILDSLTAEKG
-276 IGDAGAA
+276 IDNAGAA
-283 RFAAQTGGEV
+283 RFAAQTGGKV

-351 SSRVSSTIT
+351 SSGVNSAIT
-360 SAVQISDISFS
+360 SAVQISDISFF
-371 DDPADPSDWYSL
+371 DDLADPSDWYSL
-383 CTAKGVNFKPI
+383 YTAKGVNFKPI
-394 SNNHLTSYVGS
+394 SNNQLTSYVAS
-405 SSIGGITA
+405 SSIGGISA

-423 SSSPAGLF
+423 SNSPAGLF
-431 SNFSGKISNVT
+431 SNFSGNISNAT
-442 LVNANISSTSAA
+442 LVNANIISSASAA

-462 GSLKLEN
+462 GSLKLAN

-476 SDLSGMKAASA
+476 SDLSSMKAASA

-521 IENSFAATA
+521 IENSFAATT
-530 INSTTAAGGL
+530 INSSTAAGGL

-565 GLVGTTTG
+565 GLVGMTTG

-598 AGYLTKATSSY
+598 AGYLTKATNSY

-625 KTSTS
+625 KTSTN

-700 SYPRLANLSHYGD
+700 SYPRLVNLSHYGD
-713 WKAEFETDALVYYE
+713 WQAEFETEALVYYE
-727 QYKDGSVGFFGGNVD
+727 RYSDYSVGFFGGNVD
-742 NLDDGKTILGDGYA
+742 NLDDSKTILGDGYA
-756 VALSASLN
+756 VALSAPLN

-769 TYNGNSVTLSGTATP
+769 TYNGNSVPLATP

-792 TYYLY
+792 YYYLY
-797 PVGML
+797 PVEIP
-802 TTSTDTTTTNF
+802 TTGADISDTSF
-813 YHSVNVNGRT
+813 YHSVTVNGRT

-835 TGSGAGVPATVYLR
+835 TGSGTRAPASVYLR
-849 TARHLYELSCRY
+849 TARHLYELSRHY
-861 GDLAAATANTTF
+861 GGLAAATANTTF

-882 TYGWTTY
+882 TYEWTTY
-889 TSSTDTVTS
+889 TAVTS
-898 QAPIHSA
+898 QEPIHSA

-917 RAVYDGDGHTIRG
+917 RAVYDGGGHTIRG
-930 VSFASA
+930 VSFVSA
-936 GNDVGMFAVVA
+936 GNDVGMFAMVA
-947 PMGTVRNVALLSDS
+947 PTGTVRNVALLSDS
-961 SSNTNKKS
+961 SSNTSKS

-1006 FGGASG
+1006 LGGASG

-1048 QAEVSAY
+1048 LAEVSAY

-1078 LGVLKARDVS
+1078 LGVLKALDVS
-1088 ASTVRLC
+1088 NSTVRLC

-1149 LYAYNVSGNSFR
+1149 LYAYNASGNSFR

-1183 KLTASGTEA
+1183 KLTASGTET

-1207 VHYGPWPKQR
+1207 VHYGTWPVQR

-1272 FFKPGGLTDTVRLDV
+1272 FYKKD
-1287 SANCHLGAVNEAAGS
+1287 SAATGVTLSASPSCHLGAVNEAAGS

-1318 GAGQATDTKFTG
+1318 GTGQATDTEFTG

-1341 TWTLKYGDAESVYTL
+1341 TWTLKYGDAKSVYTL

-1377 HKPGTAGK
+1377 HKPGTVGK

-1401 YGTKSVDHS
+1401 YGTRSTTHS
-1410 ITSSNDENITK
+1410 ILAGNYTDGNITK
-1421 YPYLGSYRN
+1421 YPYLGSYRH
-1430 SVGWG
+1430 SVNRG
-1435 EDNFGNQT
+1435 EDNFGNQA

-1451 DLDAAAEYKITNNS
+1451 DLDAAAEYDDP

-1480 DGGTANPYVSFF
+1480 GGGTANPYVSFF

-1533 DRASE
+1533 DRGSK
-1538 IVNGKKG
+1538 IVNDENG

-1557 AGAGK
+1557 AGAGITG
-1562 DNASFTNCSVSGY
+1562 ASFTNCSVSGY
-1575 TIRDIR
+1575 TIQDTRAN
-1581 ENPSG
+1581 NPD

-1608 VTDIELNPGY
+1608 VTDIVLSPTYDIGY
-1618 NTAWNNL
+1618 KNL

-1633 CRATLDKCYAGGSI
+1633 CRATLDKCYAGGSV
-1647 TVGKLNTYHS
+1647 TAAAMKNSHVGVAR
-1657 GYGNSTSIWVGG
+1657 STNIWVGG

-1674 ILRDHGSLESYMG
+1674 ILRDHGNLESYMG
-1687 TTTNAL
+1687 ATTNAL
-1693 TVRNSY
+1693 TVQNSY

-1708 TNTNKNHVMSS
+1708 NRTNKNHVMAVYSL
-1719 FAIASNG
+1719 ASNG
-1726 EMRNTFS
+1726 EMQNSNFTLKGVNNSDAYIQNCYALTDVAANTS
-1733 TSTNNKNIYNTS
+1733 DYIRVGSRADWRGQVELTGNTNSGRRVYLTNNGKT
-1745 AFIYNSYA
+1745 
-1753 LIDTIGS
+1753 
-1760 TEDYSAFK
+1760 
-1768 DDINSWASKNG
+1768 
-1779 NVWVY
+1779 
-1784 QEQNNRVQVY
+1784 
-1794 GRNLNTV
+1794 
-1801 DSSAE
+1801 
-1806 RRRIILNNERSPYIT
+1806 PYIT

-1899 TSGLYWERTRTTL
+1899 TSGLYWERTRATL
-1912 DLCADRSGEGAPTL
+1912 DLCADRSDEGAPTL

-1936 TEATDTPKITLVN
+1936 TNATDTPAIALVN

-1962 TPQYDSTAKRWT
+1962 TPQYDSTAKCWT
-1974 VTFTGKGRTGLVIA
+1974 VTFTGTGRTGLVIA
-1988 RAKLGGHTAEMTID
+1988 RARLGGHTAEVTID

-2025 SETVQL
+2025 SATVQL

-2038 KPIAAKQGESLTW
+2038 RPIAAKQGESLTW

-2061 YDPGDESIVECSAVT
+2061 YDSGAVSIVECSAVT
-2076 AVDAASGLYQFTV
+2076 AVDAAKGLYQFTV

-2128 DAVGLVYDAAEDTR
+2128 DAVGLVYDLTEDTR
-2142 VYAVANGEYR
+2142 VYTIANGEYR
-2152 SELNDTS
+2152 SELNDAP

-2178 YLFAGSGYTELGD
+2178 YLFAGSGYTKLED
-2191 FEVVT
+2191 FAV
-2196 SGLSAVNA
+2196 SFDGLSAVDA
-2204 EGKTVAVTATPGAI
+2204 EGKTVAVTATPGNI

-2230 FISTDEALI
+2230 FSGTEALI
-2239 SGEIVLRHKD
+2239 SGDIVLTHKTD